1 MLIANLRTKRTLLSL
16 AVAAALT
23 LSVQASAADTLQGKV
38 VADEA
43 PNYSTQSGKQYWVL
57 TGTEQTAESNA
68 LTINDANGTVKLPD
82 QIPVSHIYLSEA
94 DKAVANGNQMTVGG
108 QTSTFASAVLVM
120 NVWADNVDSLEADAN
135 KATLNT
141 SADAAG
147 SYAFS
152 NIFATRIGEATIRN
166 SETVIDDVEINV
178 TVDPSDVSLEDL
190 GAFWAWGA
198 YVDNLSAEAG
208 MTSSVHFSG
217 NSLTLSDTKIAA
229 PKEMYVDGVMT
240 EQVNTVVAEDN
251 RFVLENLTITTDTGY
266 FRGVTTVG
274 ADEAQIDRNKT
285 TVTDLT
291 FSSTD
296 FAYVEGMEVY
306 DFGRAEAANNTYIA
320 DGIELNGSDLILSGG
335 WFQDGDSAVFANN
348 TVNIADVTAGS
359 VSGELLTVY
368 GIQTRDVADV
378 TANATT
384 VTLDK
389 ITLSPWD
396 AGSSYETESLW
407 ARAVSVSD
415 AETVSASGNLLS
427 AHDVHVHS
435 AILSAA
441 YVSGE
446 DTASVSLIGNKVELS
461 NSETMQSTDFENGL
475 TIYGARAAITG
486 NAEIS
491 RNAVSVKDVTA
502 ADLRLYGGRYWAVG
516 STQNASVVMNGNLLE
531 VENVTNTG
539 PEADLW
545 AARAGLGDE
554 AYHSGADIS
563 TVTLQNNRARVLDSD
578 FAGQFGVAGAEVDI
592 RGSADVS
599 NNAVEL
605 RNVTADHFSALGASY
620 VGYVTADQ
628 ADVVMNGN
636 TLIAEGVTASDYA
649 QFVAARSFFTDG
661 DEEVYGQ
668 NILMQ
673 GNRLEMTDA
682 TLSGE
687 SYVMSVSATDAGEAR
702 ALNNTLEVSGLTAR
716 NDQGTAVTH
725 VVAAHLDATQA
736 VAENNATVVEDSSF
750 TGTTR
755 LWGVRLVAENQGI
768 ASENHVALSGTKF
781 SGTSNVAA
789 VSLGATQA
797 ETENNVIIVEDSSF
811 TGTTSLLGVRLTAE
825 NQGVASGNNVALSG
839 TKFSGTSNVATV
851 LLGATQAETENNAI
865 VVEDSSFTGTTSLL
879 GVQLAAEKRGVAS
892 GTSVSV
898 SGATVSGYGLI
909 EAVSVYSQDTVEVNN
924 STLLLSD
931 VSMDGEP
938 ALIAGVDSS
947 GKTVSVQNTLVQAT
961 EVDIQDNKELKERN
975 VLAGVSAFITN
986 DGGTF
991 TNKNTVVSVNKSDI
1005 TNGYV
1010 AGTLVALADGGQ
1022 VEINNQTVVVS
1033 YSTVDDVYGTG
1044 IVASGNVSARI
1055 NNQTIVLDN
1064 ATVVGG
1070 VYDVSIKNG
1079 TSTRSGNDVEL
1090 TNSRLQLSG
1099 INEVGSI
1106 SGFDTIG
1113 LNVTEANKMNAV
1125 LTVKKATGGQTEFDG
1140 VTIEIA
1146 SDDFLDS
1153 SDTYQLINVEGGKY
1167 TFKDLTV
1174 KESHTF
1180 IETTYTA
1187 DGDVVLGNGENL
1199 TSENNLFNNKTVKAT
1214 ESSKTLAESLLGTV
1228 AFINQG
1234 AEFIADEGI
1243 AAMVDAAKL
1252 GEVTAFG
1259 VMQGGSTHYN
1269 TGSYVDVD
1277 GVTFMAGAGLRVNP
1291 NWTMAGF
1298 VEAGWANSASHVE
1311 GTRGDGD
1318 HEYFGVGFATRYQTD
1333 GVLYVD
1339 GSLRAGRATTEF
1351 AGRYGQDSASYD
1363 AKSLYMS
1370 AHVGLGALWDLSES
1384 LKLDTYARYMV
1395 TYLDDDDVSLNNR
1408 YNDKLD
1414 LDSTVTHAVR
1424 AGARLLGDFND
1435 YASWKVGAAYEHVFD
1450 GDAES
1455 AVNSFSLDVPS
1466 LEGDTGVFELGL
1478 RIRPSLESNWAVD
1491 LGAKGYVGDRE
1502 GVTGNMTVR
1511 YSF

>member
-1 MLIANLRTKRTLLSL
+1 MLIENLRTKRTLLSL

-43 PNYSTQSGKQYWVL
+43 PNYSAQSGKQYWVL
-57 TGTEQTAESNA
+57 TGAEQTAESNA
-68 LTINDANGTVKLPD
+68 LTINDANGTVKQAD
-82 QIPVSHIYLSEA
+82 QIPVSHIYLFEA

-135 KATLNT
+135 KVTLNT

-152 NIFATRIGEATIRN
+152 NILATRIGEATIRN

-178 TVDPSDVSLEDL
+178 TVDSSDVSLEDL

-198 YVDNLSAEAG
+198 YVNNRSAEAG

-229 PKEMYVDGVMT
+229 PEIYVDGVMSQ
-240 EQVNTVVAEDN
+240 QVNTVVAEDN
-251 RFVLENLTITTDTGY
+251 RFVLENLTITTDRGY
-266 FRGVTTVG
+266 FRGVTAVG
-274 ADEAQIDRNKT
+274 ADEAQIYRNET
-285 TVTDLT
+285 TVTGLI

-296 FAYVEGMEVY
+296 FASVEGMEVNG
-306 DFGRAEAANNTYIA
+306 FGRAEAANNTYTA
-320 DGIELNGSDLILSGG
+320 DGIELNGSDLILRGG
-335 WFQDGDSAVFANN
+335 RFLDGDSAVFANN
-348 TVNIADVTAGS
+348 TVNIANVTAGS

-368 GIQTRDVADV
+368 GIQTSDVADV
-378 TANATT
+378 SANATT

-415 AETVSASGNLLS
+415 AETVSASDNLLS

-446 DTASVSLIGNKVELS
+446 DTASVSLTGNKVELS

-554 AYHSGADIS
+554 AYHSGADNS
-563 TVTLQNNRARVLDSD
+563 TVTLQNNRARVLDSK
-578 FAGQFGVAGAEVDI
+578 FTGQLGVAGAEVDI

-605 RNVTADHFSALGASY
+605 SNVTADRFYALGASY
-620 VGYVTADQ
+620 VGSETADQ

-649 QFVAARSFFTDG
+649 QFVAARSLFTDG

-673 GNRLEMTDA
+673 GNLLEMTDA
-682 TLSGE
+682 TLSGG
-687 SYVMSVSATDAGEAR
+687 SSVMSVSATEAGEAR
-702 ALNNTLEVSGLTAR
+702 ALNNTLEVSGLTAS
-716 NDQGTAVTH
+716 NDQGTAVTN

-750 TGTTR
+750 TGTTS
-755 LWGVRLVAENQGI
+755 LWGVRLVAENQGV
-768 ASENHVALSGTKF
+768 ASGNNVALSGTKF

-797 ETENNVIIVEDSSF
+797 ETENNAMLVEDSSF
-811 TGTTSLLGVRLTAE
+811 TGTTSLLGVH
-825 NQGVASGNNVALSG
+825 
-839 TKFSGTSNVATV
+839 
-851 LLGATQAETENNAI
+851 
-865 VVEDSSFTGTTSLL
+865 
-879 GVQLAAEKRGVAS
+879 LAAEKRGVAS
-892 GTSVSV
+892 GTCVSV
-898 SGATVSGYGLI
+898 SGVEVSGYGLI

-991 TNKNTVVSVNKSDI
+991 TNKNTIVSVNKSDI

-1033 YSTVDDVYGTG
+1033 NSTVDDVYGTG
-1044 IVASGNVSARI
+1044 IVASGDVSARI

-1064 ATVVGG
+1064 ATVEGG
-1070 VYDVSIKNG
+1070 VYAVSVKNG

-1099 INEVGSI
+1099 TNTVGSI

-1113 LNVTEANKMNAV
+1113 LNVTEANKEKAV
-1125 LTVKKATGGQTEFDG
+1125 LTVTDADAGQMEFNG

-1146 SDDFLDS
+1146 SDDFLES

-1180 IETTYTA
+1180 LETTYTA

-1199 TSENNLFNNKTVKAT
+1199 TSENDLFNNKTVKAT

-1228 AFINQG
+1228 AFVNQG

-1277 GVTFMAGAGLRVNP
+1277 GVTFMAGAGLRINP

-1370 AHVGLGALWDLSES
+1370 AHVGLGALWDLNES

-1395 TYLDDDDVSLNNR
+1395 TYLDDDDVDLNNR

-1466 LEGDTGVFELGL
+1466 LEGDTGVFELGM

>member
-135 KATLNT
+135 KVTLDSNVEA
-141 SADAAG
+141 SG
-147 SYAFS
+147 GYAFT
-152 NIFATRIGEATIRN
+152 NIFATRIGEGTIRN
-166 SETVIDDVEINV
+166 SETMINDVEINV
-178 TVDPSDVSLEDL
+178 TVDPYGVSLEDL

-198 YVDNLSAEAG
+198 YVDNRSAEAG

-217 NSLTLSDTKIAA
+217 NSLTLSGTKIAA
-229 PKEMYVDGVMT
+229 PEIYVDGVMT
-240 EQVNTVVAEDN
+240 QQVNTVVAEGN
-251 RFVLENLTITTDTGY
+251 RFVLENLSISTDDGY
-266 FRGVTTVG
+266 FRGVTAFG
-274 ADEAQIDRNKT
+274 ADEVQIHRNAT
-285 TVTDLT
+285 TVKDLT
-291 FSSTD
+291 LSPKT
-296 FAYVEGMEVY
+296 FAVVEGMEVSG
-306 DFGRAEAANNTYIA
+306 FGRAEAANNTYTA

-348 TVNIADVTAGS
+348 TVSIADVTAGS

-396 AGSSYETESLW
+396 AGSSHETESLW

-415 AETVSASGNLLS
+415 AETVSASDNLLS

-563 TVTLQNNRARVLDSD
+563 TVTLQNNRARVLDSE
-578 FAGQFGVAGAEVDI
+578 FTGQLGVAGAEVDI

-636 TLIAEGVTASDYA
+636 TLIAEGVTASNYS

-687 SYVMSVSATDAGEAR
+687 SYVMSVGATDAGEAR

-716 NDQGTAVTH
+716 NAQDTAVTN

-750 TGTTR
+750 TGTT
-755 LWGVRLVAENQGI
+755 
-768 ASENHVALSGTKF
+768 
-781 SGTSNVAA
+781 
-789 VSLGATQA
+789 
-797 ETENNVIIVEDSSF
+797 
-811 TGTTSLLGVRLTAE
+811 SLLGVH
-825 NQGVASGNNVALSG
+825 
-839 TKFSGTSNVATV
+839 
-851 LLGATQAETENNAI
+851 
-865 VVEDSSFTGTTSLL
+865 
-879 GVQLAAEKRGVAS
+879 LAAEKRGVAS

-991 TNKNTVVSVNKSDI
+991 TNKNPVVSVNKSDI

-1140 VTIEIA
+1140 VTLEIA

-1291 NWTMAGF
+1291 NWTLAGF

-1384 LKLDTYARYMV
+1384 LKLDTYARYTV

>member
-1 MLIANLRTKRTLLSL
+1 MLIENLRTKRTLLSL

-43 PNYSTQSGKQYWVL
+43 PNYSAQSGKQYWVL
-57 TGTEQTAESNA
+57 TGAEQTAESNA
-68 LTINDANGTVKLPD
+68 LTINDANGTVKQAD

-108 QTSTFASAVLVM
+108 QNSTFASAVLLM

-135 KATLNT
+135 KVALNT

-147 SYAFS
+147 SYAFT
-152 NIFATRIGEATIRN
+152 NILAMKIVDATIRN

-178 TVDPSDVSLEDL
+178 TVDPSDDSVEDL

-198 YVDNLSAEAG
+198 SVDNLSADAG
-208 MTSSVHFSG
+208 MTSSVRFSG
-217 NSLTLSDTKIAA
+217 NSLTLSGTKIDA
-229 PKEMYVDGVMT
+229 PEIYVDGVMSQ
-240 EQVNTVVAEDN
+240 QVNTVVAEDN
-251 RFVLENLTITTDTGY
+251 RFVLENLSITTDDGH
-266 FRGVTTVG
+266 FRGVTAVG
-274 ADEAQIDRNKT
+274 ADEAQIHRNET
-285 TVTDLT
+285 TVTGLI

-296 FAYVEGMEVY
+296 FASVEGMEVNG
-306 DFGRAEAANNTYIA
+306 FGRAEAANNTYMA
-320 DGIELNGSDLILSGG
+320 DGIELNGSDLILRGG
-335 WFQDGDSAVFANN
+335 RFLDGDSAVFANN
-348 TVNIADVTAGS
+348 TVNIADITAGS
-359 VSGELLTVY
+359 TSGELLTVY
-368 GIQTRDVADV
+368 GIQTSDVADV
-378 TANATT
+378 SANATT

-415 AETVSASGNLLS
+415 AETVSASDNLLS

-446 DTASVSLIGNKVELS
+446 DTASVSLTGNKVELS

-516 STQNASVVMNGNLLE
+516 SAQNASVVMNGNLLE

-554 AYHSGADIS
+554 VYHSGADTS
-563 TVTLQNNRARVLDSD
+563 TVTLQNNRARVLDSK
-578 FAGQFGVAGAEVDI
+578 FTGQLGVAGAEVDI
-592 RGSADVS
+592 RGSAVVS

-605 RNVTADHFSALGASY
+605 SNVTADRFYALGASY
-620 VGYVTADQ
+620 VGSETADQ

-649 QFVAARSFFTDG
+649 QFVAARSLFTDG

-682 TLSGE
+682 TLSGG
-687 SYVMSVSATDAGEAR
+687 SSVMSVSATEAGEAR
-702 ALNNTLEVSGLTAR
+702 ALNNTLEVSGLTAS
-716 NDQGTAVTH
+716 NDQGTAVTN

-750 TGTTR
+750 TGTT
-755 LWGVRLVAENQGI
+755 
-768 ASENHVALSGTKF
+768 
-781 SGTSNVAA
+781 
-789 VSLGATQA
+789 
-797 ETENNVIIVEDSSF
+797 
-811 TGTTSLLGVRLTAE
+811 SLLGVRLTAE
-825 NQGVASGNNVALSG
+825 NRGVASGNNVALSG

-851 LLGATQAETENNAI
+851 LLGATQAETENNAML
-865 VVEDSSFTGTTSLL
+865 VEDSSFTGTTSLL
-879 GVQLAAEKRGVAS
+879 GVQLAAENRGVAS

-898 SGATVSGYGLI
+898 SGVEVSGYGLI
-909 EAVSVYSQDTVEVNN
+909 EAVSVYSQNTVEVDN
-924 STLLLSD
+924 STLLLSN
-931 VSMDGEP
+931 VSMDGKP
-938 ALIAGVDSS
+938 ALIAGVDSL

-986 DGGTF
+986 DGGIF
-991 TNKNTVVSVNKSDI
+991 TNKNSIVSVNKSDI

-1033 YSTVDDVYGTG
+1033 NSTVDEVYGTG
-1044 IVASGNVSARI
+1044 IVASGDVSARI

-1064 ATVVGG
+1064 ATVEGG
-1070 VYDVSIKNG
+1070 VYAVSVKNG

-1099 INEVGSI
+1099 TNTVGSI

-1113 LNVTEANKMNAV
+1113 LNVTEANKEKAV
-1125 LTVKKATGGQTEFDG
+1125 LTVTDADAGQMEFNG

-1146 SDDFLDS
+1146 SDDFLES
-1153 SDTYQLINVEGGKY
+1153 SDTYQLINVEGGTY
-1167 TFKDLTV
+1167 TFTDLTV

-1180 IETTYTA
+1180 LETTYMA
-1187 DGDVVLGNGENL
+1187 DGKVVLDDGNSL
-1199 TSENNLFNNKTVKAT
+1199 TSENDLFNNKTVKAT

-1333 GVLYVD
+1333 GVLYAD

-1370 AHVGLGALWDLSES
+1370 AHVGLGALWDLNES

-1408 YNDKLD
+1408 HNDKLE

>member
-1 MLIANLRTKRTLLSL
+1 MFIENLRTKRTLLSL
-16 AVAAALT
+16 AVATALT
-23 LSVQASAADTLQGKV
+23 LSVQANAADTLQGKV

-43 PNYSTQSGKQYWVL
+43 PNYSTQSGEQYWVL
-57 TGTEQTAESNA
+57 TGAEQTAESNA
-68 LTINDANGTVKLPD
+68 LTINDANGTVKQAN
-82 QIPVSHIYLSEA
+82 QIPVSHIYLFEA

-135 KATLNT
+135 KVTLNT

-152 NIFATRIGEATIRN
+152 NILATRIGEATIRN

-178 TVDPSDVSLEDL
+178 TVDSSDVSLEDL

-251 RFVLENLTITTDTGY
+251 RFVLENLTITTDRGY
-266 FRGVTTVG
+266 FRGVTAVG
-274 ADEAQIDRNKT
+274 ADEAQIHRNAT
-285 TVTDLT
+285 TAKDLT
-291 FSSTD
+291 LSPKT
-296 FAYVEGMEVY
+296 FAVVEGMEVNG
-306 DFGRAEAANNTYIA
+306 FGRAEAANNTYTA
-320 DGIELNGSDLILSGG
+320 DGIELNGSDLILRGG
-335 WFQDGDSAVFANN
+335 RFLDGDSAVFANN
-348 TVNIADVTAGS
+348 TVNIANVTAGS

-368 GIQTRDVADV
+368 GIQTSDVADV
-378 TANATT
+378 SANATT

-415 AETVSASGNLLS
+415 AETVSASDNLLS
-427 AHDVHVHS
+427 VLDVHVHS

-475 TIYGARAAITG
+475 TIYGARAAISG

-491 RNAVSVKDVTA
+491 RNEVSVKDVTA
-502 ADLRLYGGRYWAVG
+502 ADLRLYGGRYWAVD
-516 STQNASVVMNGNLLE
+516 SAQNASVVMNGNLLE

-554 AYHSGADIS
+554 VYHSGADTS
-563 TVTLQNNRARVLDSD
+563 TVTLQNNRARVLDSK
-578 FAGQFGVAGAEVDI
+578 FTGQLGVAGAEVDI
-592 RGSADVS
+592 RGSAVVS

-605 RNVTADHFSALGASY
+605 SNVTADRFYALGASY
-620 VGYVTADQ
+620 VGSETADQ

-649 QFVAARSFFTDG
+649 QFVAARSLFTDG

-682 TLSGE
+682 TLSGG
-687 SYVMSVSATDAGEAR
+687 SSVMSVSATEAGEVR
-702 ALNNTLEVSGLTAR
+702 ALNNTLEVSGLTAS
-716 NDQGTAVTH
+716 NDQGTAVTN

-736 VAENNATVVEDSSF
+736 VAENNATV
-750 TGTTR
+750 
-755 LWGVRLVAENQGI
+755 
-768 ASENHVALSGTKF
+768 
-781 SGTSNVAA
+781 
-789 VSLGATQA
+789 
-797 ETENNVIIVEDSSF
+797 VEDSSF

-851 LLGATQAETENNAI
+851 LLGATQAETENNAML
-865 VVEDSSFTGTTSLL
+865 VEDSSFTGTTSLL
-879 GVQLAAEKRGVAS
+879 GVQLAAENRGVAS

-898 SGATVSGYGLI
+898 SGVEVSGYGLI
-909 EAVSVYSQDTVEVNN
+909 EAVSVYSQNTVEVDN
-924 STLLLSD
+924 STLLLSN
-931 VSMDGEP
+931 VSMDSEP
-938 ALIAGVDSS
+938 ALIAGVDSL

-991 TNKNTVVSVNKSDI
+991 TNKNTIVSVNKSDI

-1033 YSTVDDVYGTG
+1033 NSTVDDVYGTG
-1044 IVASGNVSARI
+1044 IVASGDVSARI

-1070 VYDVSIKNG
+1070 VYDVSVKSE

-1099 INEVGSI
+1099 TNTVGSI

-1113 LNVTEANKMNAV
+1113 LNVTEANKKKAV
-1125 LTVKKATGGQTEFDG
+1125 LTVTDADAGQMEFNG

-1146 SDDFLDS
+1146 SDDFLES

-1187 DGDVVLGNGENL
+1187 DGDVVLGDGNSL
-1199 TSENNLFNNKTVKAT
+1199 TSENDLFNNKTVKAT

-1370 AHVGLGALWDLSES
+1370 AHVGLGALWDLNES

>member
-1 MLIANLRTKRTLLSL
+1 MLIENLRTKRTLLSL
-16 AVAAALT
+16 AVATALT
-23 LSVQASAADTLQGKV
+23 LSVQANAADTLQGKV

-57 TGTEQTAESNA
+57 TGAEQTAESNA
-68 LTINDANGTVKLPD
+68 LTINDANGTVKQAN

-94 DKAVANGNQMTVGG
+94 DKAVANGNQMTIGG
-108 QTSTFASAVLVM
+108 QTSTFASAFLVM

-135 KATLNT
+135 KVTL
-141 SADAAG
+141 DANVEASG
-147 SYAFS
+147 GYAFT

-166 SETVIDDVEINV
+166 SETVIGDVEINLIA
-178 TVDPSDVSLEDL
+178 DPSDDSDEDI

-198 YVDNLSAEAG
+198 YVNNPSAEAE

-229 PKEMYVDGVMT
+229 PEIYVDGVMT
-240 EQVNTVVAEDN
+240 QQVNTVVAEDN
-251 RFVLENLTITTDTGY
+251 RFVLENLSITTDDGH
-266 FRGVTTVG
+266 FRGVTAFG
-274 ADEAQIDRNKT
+274 ADEVQIHRNAT
-285 TVTDLT
+285 TAKDLT
-291 FSSTD
+291 LSPKT
-296 FAYVEGMEVY
+296 FAVVEGMEVNG
-306 DFGRAEAANNTYIA
+306 FGRAEAANNTYTA
-320 DGIELNGSDLILSGG
+320 DGIELNGSDLILRGG
-335 WFQDGDSAVFANN
+335 RFLDGDSAVFSNN
-348 TVNIADVTAGS
+348 TVNIADITAGS
-359 VSGELLTVY
+359 TSGELLTVY
-368 GIQTRDVADV
+368 GMLTSGVADV

-389 ITLSPWD
+389 ITLSPSA
-396 AGSSYETESLW
+396 AGSSVETESLS
-407 ARAVSVSD
+407 ALAVSVSD
-415 AETVSASGNLLS
+415 AETVSASDNLLS
-427 AHDVHVHS
+427 VHDVHVYS

-475 TIYGARAAITG
+475 TIYGARAAISG

-491 RNAVSVKDVTA
+491 RNEVSVKDVTS

-516 STQNASVVMNGNLLE
+516 SAQNASVVMNGNLLE

-554 AYHSGADIS
+554 VYHSGADTS
-563 TVTLQNNRARVLDSD
+563 TVTLQNNRARVLDSK
-578 FAGQFGVAGAEVDI
+578 FTGQLGVAAAEVDI
-592 RGSADVS
+592 RGSAVVS

-605 RNVTADHFSALGASY
+605 SNVTADRFYALGASY
-620 VGYVTADQ
+620 VGSDTADQ

-682 TLSGE
+682 TLSGG
-687 SYVMSVSATDAGEAR
+687 SSVMSVSATEAGEAR
-702 ALNNTLEVSGLTAR
+702 ALNNTLEVSGLTAS
-716 NDQGTAVTH
+716 NDQGTAVTN

-736 VAENNATVVEDSSF
+736 VAENNATV
-750 TGTTR
+750 
-755 LWGVRLVAENQGI
+755 
-768 ASENHVALSGTKF
+768 
-781 SGTSNVAA
+781 
-789 VSLGATQA
+789 
-797 ETENNVIIVEDSSF
+797 VEDSSF

-839 TKFSGTSNVATV
+839 TSNVATV
-851 LLGATQAETENNAI
+851 LLGATQAETENNAML
-865 VVEDSSFTGTTSLL
+865 VEDSSFTGTTSLL
-879 GVQLAAEKRGVAS
+879 GVQLAAENRGVAS

-898 SGATVSGYGLI
+898 SGVEVSGYGLI
-909 EAVSVYSQDTVEVNN
+909 EAVSVYSQDTIEVNN

-991 TNKNTVVSVNKSDI
+991 TNKNTIVSVSKSGI

-1044 IVASGNVSARI
+1044 IVASGDVSARI

-1113 LNVTEANKMNAV
+1113 LNVTQDNIDQAV
-1125 LTVKKATGGQTEFDG
+1125 LTVTQAAEGQTKFDG

-1146 SDDFLDS
+1146 SDDFLES

-1199 TSENNLFNNKTVKAT
+1199 TSENDLFNNKTVKAT

-1277 GVTFMAGAGLRVNP
+1277 GVTFMAGAGLRINP

-1370 AHVGLGALWDLSES
+1370 AHVGLGALWDLNES

-1395 TYLDDDDVSLNNR
+1395 TYLDDDDVSLNNC
-1408 YNDKLD
+1408 YNDKLE

-1424 AGARLLGDFND
+1424 AGTRLLGDFND

>member
-1 MLIANLRTKRTLLSL
+1 MLIESLRTKRTLLSL

-38 VADEA
+38 VANEA
-43 PNYSTQSGKQYWVL
+43 PNYSAQSGKQYWVL

-68 LTINDANGTVKLPD
+68 LTINDANGTVQLPD
-82 QIPVSHIYLSEA
+82 QIPVSHIYLSDA

-135 KATLNT
+135 KVTLNT

-166 SETVIDDVEINV
+166 SETMINDVEINV
-178 TVDPSDVSLEDL
+178 TVDPSGVSLEDL

-198 YVDNLSAEAG
+198 YVDNLSAEVG

-306 DFGRAEAANNTYIA
+306 DFGRAEAANNAYMA

-592 RGSADVS
+592 RGSAVVS

-605 RNVTADHFSALGASY
+605 RNVTADRFSALGASY
-620 VGYVTADQ
+620 VGYEMADQ

-682 TLSGE
+682 TLSGG
-687 SYVMSVSATDAGEAR
+687 SSVMSVSATDAGEAR

-716 NDQGTAVTH
+716 NDQGTAVTN

-755 LWGVRLVAENQGI
+755 LWGVRLVAENQGG
-768 ASENHVALSGTKF
+768 ASGNKVALSGTKF
-781 SGTSNVAA
+781 SGSSNVAA
-789 VSLGATQA
+789 
-797 ETENNVIIVEDSSF
+797 
-811 TGTTSLLGVRLTAE
+811 
-825 NQGVASGNNVALSG
+825 
-839 TKFSGTSNVATV
+839 V

-1010 AGTLVALADGGQ
+1010 TGTLVALADGGQ

-1099 INEVGSI
+1099 INTVGSI

-1113 LNVTEANKMNAV
+1113 LNVTEANKEKAV
-1125 LTVKKATGGQTEFDG
+1125 LTVTDADAGQMESNG

-1146 SDDFLDS
+1146 SDDFLES

-1180 IETTYTA
+1180 LETTYTA

-1199 TSENNLFNNKTVKAT
+1199 TSESNLFNNKTVKAT

-1298 VEAGWANSASHVE
+1298 IEAGWANSAGHVE

-1351 AGRYGQDSASYD
+1351 AGRYAQDSASYD
-1363 AKSLYMS
+1363 AKSLYAS
-1370 AHVGLGALWDLSES
+1370 AHVGLGAMWGLTES
-1384 LKLDTYARYMV
+1384 LKLDTYARYTV
-1395 TYLDDDDVSLNNR
+1395 TYLDDDNVSLNNR
-1408 YNDKLD
+1408 YDDRLE

>member
-1 MLIANLRTKRTLLSL
+1 MLIENIRTKRTLLSL

-43 PNYSTQSGKQYWVL
+43 PNYSAQSGKQYWVL

-68 LTINDANGTVKLPD
+68 LTINDANGTVQLPD
-82 QIPVSHIYLSEA
+82 QIPVSHIYLSDA

-108 QTSTFASAVLVM
+108 QTSKFDSAVLFM
-120 NVWADNVDSLEADAN
+120 NVWADNVDSLEVDAN
-135 KATLNT
+135 KVTL
-141 SADAAG
+141 DANVEASG
-147 SYAFS
+147 GYAFT

-166 SETVIDDVEINV
+166 SETVIGDVEINLIA
-178 TVDPSDVSLEDL
+178 DPSDDSDEDI

-198 YVDNLSAEAG
+198 YVNNPSAEAG
-208 MTSSVHFSG
+208 MTSSVRFSG
-217 NSLTLSDTKIAA
+217 NSLTLSGTKIAA
-229 PKEMYVDGVMT
+229 PEIYVDGVMT
-240 EQVNTVVAEDN
+240 QQVNTVVAEDN
-251 RFVLENLTITTDTGY
+251 RYVLENLSITTDDGH
-266 FRGVTTVG
+266 FRGVTAVG
-274 ADEAQIDRNKT
+274 ADETQIYRNET
-285 TVTDLT
+285 TVTGLI

-296 FAYVEGMEVY
+296 FASVEGMEVNG
-306 DFGRAEAANNTYIA
+306 FGRAEAANNTYTA
-320 DGIELNGSDLILSGG
+320 DGIELNGSDLILRGG
-335 WFQDGDSAVFANN
+335 RFLDGDSAVFANN
-348 TVNIADVTAGS
+348 TVNIANVTAGS

-368 GIQTRDVADV
+368 GIQTSDVADV
-378 TANATT
+378 SANATT

-415 AETVSASGNLLS
+415 AETVSASDNLLS
-427 AHDVHVHS
+427 VHDVHVHS

-475 TIYGARAAITG
+475 TIYGARAAISG

-491 RNAVSVKDVTA
+491 RNEVSVKDVTA

-516 STQNASVVMNGNLLE
+516 SAQNASVVMNGNLLE

-554 AYHSGADIS
+554 VYHSGADTS
-563 TVTLQNNRARVLDSD
+563 TVTLQNNRARVLDSK
-578 FAGQFGVAGAEVDI
+578 FTGQLGVAGAEVDI
-592 RGSADVS
+592 RGSAVVS

-605 RNVTADHFSALGASY
+605 SNVTADRFYALGASY
-620 VGYVTADQ
+620 VGSETADQ

-649 QFVAARSFFTDG
+649 QFVAARSLFTDG

-682 TLSGE
+682 TLSGG
-687 SYVMSVSATDAGEAR
+687 SSVMSVSATEAGEAR
-702 ALNNTLEVSGLTAR
+702 ALNNTLEVSGLTAS
-716 NDQGTAVTH
+716 NDQGTAVTN

-736 VAENNATVVEDSSF
+736 VAENNATV
-750 TGTTR
+750 
-755 LWGVRLVAENQGI
+755 
-768 ASENHVALSGTKF
+768 
-781 SGTSNVAA
+781 
-789 VSLGATQA
+789 
-797 ETENNVIIVEDSSF
+797 VEDSSF

-851 LLGATQAETENNAI
+851 LLGTTQAETENNAML
-865 VVEDSSFTGTTSLL
+865 VEDSSFTGTTSLL
-879 GVQLAAEKRGVAS
+879 GVKLAAENRGVAS

-898 SGATVSGYGLI
+898 SGVEVSGYGLI
-909 EAVSVYSQDTVEVNN
+909 EAVSVYSQNTVEVDN
-924 STLLLSD
+924 STLLLSN
-931 VSMDGEP
+931 VSMDGKP
-938 ALIAGVDSS
+938 ALIAGVDSL

-991 TNKNTVVSVNKSDI
+991 TNKNTIVSVNKSDI

-1033 YSTVDDVYGTG
+1033 NSTVDDVYGTG
-1044 IVASGNVSARI
+1044 IVASGDVSARI

-1064 ATVVGG
+1064 ATVEGG
-1070 VYDVSIKNG
+1070 VYAVSVKNG

-1099 INEVGSI
+1099 TNTVGSI

-1113 LNVTEANKMNAV
+1113 LNVTEANKEKAV
-1125 LTVKKATGGQTEFDG
+1125 LTVTDADAGQMEFNG

-1146 SDDFLDS
+1146 SDDFLES

-1180 IETTYTA
+1180 LETTYTA

-1199 TSENNLFNNKTVKAT
+1199 TSENDLFNNKTVKAT

-1228 AFINQG
+1228 AFVNQG

-1333 GVLYVD
+1333 GVLYAD

-1370 AHVGLGALWDLSES
+1370 AWGPCGI
-1384 LKLDTYARYMV
+1384 
-1395 TYLDDDDVSLNNR
+1395 
-1408 YNDKLD
+1408 
-1414 LDSTVTHAVR
+1414 STR
-1424 AGARLLGDFND
+1424 A
-1435 YASWKVGAAYEHVFD
+1435 
-1450 GDAES
+1450 
-1455 AVNSFSLDVPS
+1455 
-1466 LEGDTGVFELGL
+1466 
-1478 RIRPSLESNWAVD
+1478 
-1491 LGAKGYVGDRE
+1491 
-1502 GVTGNMTVR
+1502 
-1511 YSF
+1511 

>member
-43 PNYSTQSGKQYWVL
+43 PNYSAQSGKQYWVL

-68 LTINDANGTVKLPD
+68 LTINDANGTVQLPD
-82 QIPVSHIYLSEA
+82 QIPVSHIYLSDA

-135 KATLNT
+135 KVALNT

-152 NIFATRIGEATIRN
+152 NILATRIGEATIRN

-178 TVDPSDVSLEDL
+178 TVDPSDDSVEDL

-198 YVDNLSAEAG
+198 SVDNLSADAG
-208 MTSSVHFSG
+208 MTSSVRFSG
-217 NSLTLSDTKIAA
+217 NSLTLSGTKIDA
-229 PKEMYVDGVMT
+229 PEIYVDGVMS
-240 EQVNTVVAEDN
+240 QQLNTVVAEDN
-251 RFVLENLTITTDTGY
+251 RIVLENLSITTDDGH
-266 FRGVTTVG
+266 FRGVTAFG
-274 ADEAQIDRNKT
+274 ADEVQIHRNET
-285 TVTDLT
+285 TVTRLT

-296 FAYVEGMEVY
+296 FASVEGMEVNG
-306 DFGRAEAANNTYIA
+306 FGRAEAANNTYTA
-320 DGIELNGSDLILSGG
+320 DGIELNGSDLILRGG
-335 WFQDGDSAVFANN
+335 RFLDGDSAVFSNN
-348 TVNIADVTAGS
+348 TVNISDITAGS
-359 VSGELLTVY
+359 TSGELLTVY
-368 GIQTRDVADV
+368 GMLTSGVADV
-378 TANATT
+378 SANATT

-389 ITLSPWD
+389 IALSPWD

-407 ARAVSVSD
+407 ALAVSVSD
-415 AETVSASGNLLS
+415 AETVSASDNLLS

-446 DTASVSLIGNKVELS
+446 DTASVSLTGNKVELS

-491 RNAVSVKDVTA
+491 RNAVSVKDVTT

-554 AYHSGADIS
+554 AYHSGADTS
-563 TVTLQNNRARVLDSD
+563 TVTLQNNRACVLDSK
-578 FAGQFGVAGAEVDI
+578 FTGQLGVAGAEVDI
-592 RGSADVS
+592 RGSAYVS

-636 TLIAEGVTASDYA
+636 TLIAEGVTASNYS

-702 ALNNTLEVSGLTAR
+702 ALNNTLEVSGLTAS
-716 NDQGTAVTH
+716 NDQGTAETI

-736 VAENNATVVEDSSF
+736 VAENNAMVIKNSSFVGTTVLEGVNQRTGNSGVASGNSVSVSKTNFSGTNNVFAVDLVAMKAEVENNSMVVEDSSF
-750 TGTTR
+750 AGTTA
-755 LWGVRLVAENQGI
+755 LEGVNLTTENRG
-768 ASENHVALSGTKF
+768 VVSGT
-781 SGTSNVAA
+781 G
-789 VSLGATQA
+789 VS
-797 ETENNVIIVEDSSF
+797 I
-811 TGTTSLLGVRLTAE
+811 
-825 NQGVASGNNVALSG
+825 
-839 TKFSGTSNVATV
+839 
-851 LLGATQAETENNAI
+851 
-865 VVEDSSFTGTTSLL
+865 
-879 GVQLAAEKRGVAS
+879 
-892 GTSVSV
+892 
-898 SGATVSGYGLI
+898 SGATVTGYGLI
-909 EAVSVYSQDTVEVNN
+909 QAVAVQSPNTVEVDN

-931 VSMDGEP
+931 VSMEGEQ
-938 ALIAGVDSS
+938 ALIAGVAIF
-947 GKTVSVQNTLVQAT
+947 GKTVSVQNTFVQAT
-961 EVDIQDNKELKERN
+961 QLTMKDNGERN
-975 VLAGVSAFITN
+975 ALGGVSVEIN

-991 TNKNTVVSVNKSDI
+991 TNENTVVSLLNNSEI
-1005 TNGYV
+1005 TDGYV
-1010 AGTLVALADGGQ
+1010 AGTLVSLVDGGQ

-1033 YSTVDDVYGTG
+1033 NSTVDDVYGTG
-1044 IVASGNVSARI
+1044 IVASGDVSARI

-1070 VYDVSIKNG
+1070 VYDVSVKSE
-1079 TSTRSGNDVEL
+1079 TSTRGGNDVEL

-1099 INEVGSI
+1099 TNKVGSI

-1113 LNVTEANKMNAV
+1113 LNVTEANKEKAV
-1125 LTVKKATGGQTEFDG
+1125 LTVTDADAGQMEFNG

-1146 SDDFLDS
+1146 SDDFLES
-1153 SDTYQLINVEGGKY
+1153 SNTYQLINVEGGTY
-1167 TFKDLTV
+1167 TFTDLTV

-1180 IETTYTA
+1180 LETTYMA
-1187 DGDVVLGNGENL
+1187 DGKVVLDDGNSL
-1199 TSENNLFNNKTVKAT
+1199 TSENDLFNNKTVKAT

-1298 VEAGWANSASHVE
+1298 VEAGWANSSSHVE

-1333 GVLYVD
+1333 GVLYAD

-1370 AHVGLGALWDLSES
+1370 AHVGLGALWDLNES

-1408 YNDKLD
+1408 YNDKLE

-1478 RIRPSLESNWAVD
+1478 RIHPSLESNWAVD

>member
-1 MLIANLRTKRTLLSL
+1 MLIESLRTKRTLLSL

-43 PNYSTQSGKQYWVL
+43 PNYSAQSGKQYWVL

-68 LTINDANGTVKLPD
+68 LTINDANGTVQLPD
-82 QIPVSHIYLSEA
+82 QIPVSHIYLSDA

-135 KATLNT
+135 KVTLNT

-306 DFGRAEAANNTYIA
+306 DFGRAEAANNTYMA

-415 AETVSASGNLLS
+415 AETVSASDNLLS

-592 RGSADVS
+592 RGSAVVS

-605 RNVTADHFSALGASY
+605 RNVTADRFSALGASY
-620 VGYVTADQ
+620 VGYEMADQ

-716 NDQGTAVTH
+716 NDQGTAVTN

-768 ASENHVALSGTKF
+768 ASGNHVALSGTKF

-789 VSLGATQA
+789 VLLGATQA

-811 TGTTSLLGVRLTAE
+811 TGTTSLLGVH
-825 NQGVASGNNVALSG
+825 
-839 TKFSGTSNVATV
+839 
-851 LLGATQAETENNAI
+851 
-865 VVEDSSFTGTTSLL
+865 
-879 GVQLAAEKRGVAS
+879 LAAEKRGVAS

-991 TNKNTVVSVNKSDI
+991 TNKNTVVSLNKSDI

-1199 TSENNLFNNKTVKAT
+1199 TSENDLFNNKTVKAT

-1234 AEFIADEGI
+1234 SEFIADEGI

>member
-1 MLIANLRTKRTLLSL
+1 MLIANLRTKRTLMSL

-43 PNYSTQSGKQYWVL
+43 LNYSTQSGKQYWVL

-68 LTINDANGTVKLPD
+68 LTIYDANGTVQLPD

-152 NIFATRIGEATIRN
+152 NIFATRIAEATIRN
-166 SETVIDDVEINV
+166 SETMINDVEINV
-178 TVDPSDVSLEDL
+178 TVDPSGVSLEDL

-306 DFGRAEAANNTYIA
+306 DFGRAEAANNTYMA

-427 AHDVHVHS
+427 VHDVHVHS

-592 RGSADVS
+592 RGSAVVS

-605 RNVTADHFSALGASY
+605 RNVTADRFSALGASY
-620 VGYVTADQ
+620 VGYEMADQ

-636 TLIAEGVTASDYA
+636 TLIAEGVTASNYS

-673 GNRLEMTDA
+673 GNRLELTDA

-716 NDQGTAVTH
+716 NDQGTAVTN

-755 LWGVRLVAENQGI
+755 LWGVRLVAENHGI
-768 ASENHVALSGTKF
+768 ASGNHVALSGTKF

-811 TGTTSLLGVRLTAE
+811 TGTTSLLGVRLT
-825 NQGVASGNNVALSG
+825 
-839 TKFSGTSNVATV
+839 
-851 LLGATQAETENNAI
+851 
-865 VVEDSSFTGTTSLL
+865 
-879 GVQLAAEKRGVAS
+879 AEKRGVAS

-1199 TSENNLFNNKTVKAT
+1199 TSEKDLFNNKTVKAT

-1234 AEFIADEGI
+1234 SEFIADEGI

-1298 VEAGWANSASHVE
+1298 IEAGWANSAGHVE

-1351 AGRYGQDSASYD
+1351 AGRYAQDSASYD
-1363 AKSLYMS
+1363 AKSLYAS
-1370 AHVGLGALWDLSES
+1370 AHVGLGAMWGLTES
-1384 LKLDTYARYMV
+1384 LKLDTYARYTV
-1395 TYLDDDDVSLNNR
+1395 TYLDDDNVSLNNR
-1408 YNDKLD
+1408 YDDRLE

>member
-1 MLIANLRTKRTLLSL
+1 MLIENLRTKRTLLSL

-43 PNYSTQSGKQYWVL
+43 PNYSTQSGEQYWVL
-57 TGTEQTAESNA
+57 TGAEQTAESNA

-82 QIPVSHIYLSEA
+82 QIPVSHIYLFEA

-135 KATLNT
+135 KVTLNT

-152 NIFATRIGEATIRN
+152 NILATRIGEATIRN

-178 TVDPSDVSLEDL
+178 TVDSSDVSLEDL

-251 RFVLENLTITTDTGY
+251 RFVLENLTITTDRGY
-266 FRGVTTVG
+266 FRGVTAVG
-274 ADEAQIDRNKT
+274 ADEAQIHRNAT
-285 TVTDLT
+285 TAKDLT
-291 FSSTD
+291 LSPKT
-296 FAYVEGMEVY
+296 FAVVEGMEVNG
-306 DFGRAEAANNTYIA
+306 FGRAEAANNTYTA
-320 DGIELNGSDLILSGG
+320 DGIELNGSDLILRGG
-335 WFQDGDSAVFANN
+335 RFLDGDSAVFANN
-348 TVNIADVTAGS
+348 TVNIANVTAGS

-368 GIQTRDVADV
+368 GIQTSDVADV
-378 TANATT
+378 SANATT

-415 AETVSASGNLLS
+415 AETVSASDNLLS
-427 AHDVHVHS
+427 VLDVHVHS

-475 TIYGARAAITG
+475 TIYGARAAISG

-491 RNAVSVKDVTA
+491 RNEVSVKDVTA
-502 ADLRLYGGRYWAVG
+502 ADLRLYGGRYWAVD
-516 STQNASVVMNGNLLE
+516 SAQNASVVMNGNLLE

-554 AYHSGADIS
+554 VYHSGADTS
-563 TVTLQNNRARVLDSD
+563 TVTLQNNRARVLDSK
-578 FAGQFGVAGAEVDI
+578 FTGQLGVAGAEVDI
-592 RGSADVS
+592 RGSAVVS

-605 RNVTADHFSALGASY
+605 SNVTADRFYALGASY
-620 VGYVTADQ
+620 VGSETADQ

-649 QFVAARSFFTDG
+649 QFVAARSLFTDG

-682 TLSGE
+682 TLSGG
-687 SYVMSVSATDAGEAR
+687 SSVMSVSATEAGEVR
-702 ALNNTLEVSGLTAR
+702 ALNNTLEVSGLTAS
-716 NDQGTAVTH
+716 NDQGTAVTN

-736 VAENNATVVEDSSF
+736 VAENNATV
-750 TGTTR
+750 
-755 LWGVRLVAENQGI
+755 
-768 ASENHVALSGTKF
+768 
-781 SGTSNVAA
+781 
-789 VSLGATQA
+789 
-797 ETENNVIIVEDSSF
+797 VEDSSF

-851 LLGATQAETENNAI
+851 LLGATQAETENNAML
-865 VVEDSSFTGTTSLL
+865 VEDSSFTGTTSLL
-879 GVQLAAEKRGVAS
+879 GVQLAAENRGVAS

-898 SGATVSGYGLI
+898 SGVEVSGYGLI
-909 EAVSVYSQDTVEVNN
+909 EAVSVYSQNTVEVDN
-924 STLLLSD
+924 STLLLSN

-938 ALIAGVDSS
+938 ALIAGVDSL

-991 TNKNTVVSVNKSDI
+991 TNKNTIVSVNKSDI

-1033 YSTVDDVYGTG
+1033 NSTVDDVYGTG
-1044 IVASGNVSARI
+1044 IVASGDVSARI

-1070 VYDVSIKNG
+1070 VYDVSVKSE

-1099 INEVGSI
+1099 TNTVGSI

-1113 LNVTEANKMNAV
+1113 LNVTEANKKKAV
-1125 LTVKKATGGQTEFDG
+1125 LTVTDADAGQMEFNG

-1146 SDDFLDS
+1146 SDDFLES

-1187 DGDVVLGNGENL
+1187 DGDVVLGDGNSL
-1199 TSENNLFNNKTVKAT
+1199 TSENDLFNNKTVKAT

-1370 AHVGLGALWDLSES
+1370 AHVGLGALWDLNES

>member
-1 MLIANLRTKRTLLSL
+1 MLIENLRTKRTLLSL

-23 LSVQASAADTLQGKV
+23 LSVQANATDTLQGQV
-38 VADEA
+38 VADKA
-43 PNYSTQSGKQYWVL
+43 PNYSAQSGKQYWVL
-57 TGTEQTAESNA
+57 TGAEQTAESNA
-68 LTINDANGTVKLPD
+68 LTINDANGTVKQAD

-108 QTSTFASAVLVM
+108 QTSKFDSAVLFM
-120 NVWADNVDSLEADAN
+120 NVWADNVDSLEVDAN
-135 KATLNT
+135 KVTL
-141 SADAAG
+141 DANVEASG
-147 SYAFS
+147 GYAFT

-166 SETVIDDVEINV
+166 SETVIGDVEINLIA
-178 TVDPSDVSLEDL
+178 DPSDDSDEDI

-198 YVDNLSAEAG
+198 YVNNPSAEAG
-208 MTSSVHFSG
+208 MTSSVRFSG
-217 NSLTLSDTKIAA
+217 NSLTLSGTKIAA
-229 PKEMYVDGVMT
+229 PEIYVDGVMT
-240 EQVNTVVAEDN
+240 QQVNTVVAEDN
-251 RFVLENLTITTDTGY
+251 RYVLENLSITTDDGH
-266 FRGVTTVG
+266 FRGVTAVG
-274 ADEAQIDRNKT
+274 ADEAQIYRNET
-285 TVTDLT
+285 TVTGLI

-296 FAYVEGMEVY
+296 FASVEGIEVNG
-306 DFGRAEAANNTYIA
+306 FGRAEAANNTYTA
-320 DGIELNGSDLILSGG
+320 DGIELNGSDLILRGG
-335 WFQDGDSAVFANN
+335 RFLAGDSAVFANN
-348 TVNIADVTAGS
+348 TVNIANVTAGS

-368 GIQTRDVADV
+368 GIQTSDVADV
-378 TANATT
+378 SANATT

-415 AETVSASGNLLS
+415 AETVSASDNLLS
-427 AHDVHVHS
+427 VHDVHVHS

-475 TIYGARAAITG
+475 TIYGARAAISG

-491 RNAVSVKDVTA
+491 RNEVSVKDVTA

-516 STQNASVVMNGNLLE
+516 SAQNASVVMNGNLLE

-554 AYHSGADIS
+554 VYHSGADTS
-563 TVTLQNNRARVLDSD
+563 TVTLQNNRARVLDSK
-578 FAGQFGVAGAEVDI
+578 FTGQLGVAGAEVDI
-592 RGSADVS
+592 RGSAVVS

-605 RNVTADHFSALGASY
+605 SNVTADRFYALGASY
-620 VGYVTADQ
+620 VGSETADQ

-649 QFVAARSFFTDG
+649 QFVAARSLFTDG

-682 TLSGE
+682 TLSGG
-687 SYVMSVSATDAGEAR
+687 SSVMSVSATEAGEAR
-702 ALNNTLEVSGLTAR
+702 ALNNTLEVSGLTAS
-716 NDQGTAVTH
+716 NDQGTAVTN

-736 VAENNATVVEDSSF
+736 VAENNATV
-750 TGTTR
+750 
-755 LWGVRLVAENQGI
+755 
-768 ASENHVALSGTKF
+768 
-781 SGTSNVAA
+781 
-789 VSLGATQA
+789 
-797 ETENNVIIVEDSSF
+797 VEDSSF

-851 LLGATQAETENNAI
+851 LLGATQAETENNAML
-865 VVEDSSFTGTTSLL
+865 VEDSSFTGTTSLL
-879 GVQLAAEKRGVAS
+879 GVKLAAENRGVAS

-898 SGATVSGYGLI
+898 SGVEVSGYGLI
-909 EAVSVYSQDTVEVNN
+909 EAVSVYSQNTVEVDN
-924 STLLLSD
+924 STLLLSN
-931 VSMDGEP
+931 VSMDGKP
-938 ALIAGVDSS
+938 ALIAGVDSL

-991 TNKNTVVSVNKSDI
+991 TNKNTIVSVNKSGI

-1044 IVASGNVSARI
+1044 IVASGDVSARI

-1070 VYDVSIKNG
+1070 VYDVSVKSE

-1099 INEVGSI
+1099 TNTVGSI

-1113 LNVTEANKMNAV
+1113 LNVTEANKEKAV
-1125 LTVKKATGGQTEFDG
+1125 LTVTDADAGQMEFNG

-1146 SDDFLDS
+1146 SDDFLES

-1180 IETTYTA
+1180 LETTYTA

-1199 TSENNLFNNKTVKAT
+1199 TSENDLFNNKTVKAT

-1228 AFINQG
+1228 AFVNQG

-1333 GVLYVD
+1333 GVLYAD

-1370 AHVGLGALWDLSES
+1370 AHVGLGALWDLNES

-1395 TYLDDDDVSLNNR
+1395 TYLDDDDVDLNNR
-1408 YNDKLD
+1408 YNDKLE

>member
-68 LTINDANGTVKLPD
+68 LTINDANGTVQLPD

-166 SETVIDDVEINV
+166 SETMINDVEINV
-178 TVDPSDVSLEDL
+178 TVDPSGVSLEDL

-592 RGSADVS
+592 RGSAVVS

-605 RNVTADHFSALGASY
+605 RNVTADRFSALGASY
-620 VGYVTADQ
+620 VGYEMADQ

-682 TLSGE
+682 TLSGG
-687 SYVMSVSATDAGEAR
+687 SSVMSVSATDAGEAR

-716 NDQGTAVTH
+716 NDQGTAVTN

-755 LWGVRLVAENQGI
+755 LW
-768 ASENHVALSGTKF
+768 
-781 SGTSNVAA
+781 
-789 VSLGATQA
+789 
-797 ETENNVIIVEDSSF
+797 
-811 TGTTSLLGVRLTAE
+811 
-825 NQGVASGNNVALSG
+825 
-839 TKFSGTSNVATV
+839 
-851 LLGATQAETENNAI
+851 
-865 VVEDSSFTGTTSLL
+865 

-991 TNKNTVVSVNKSDI
+991 TNKNTVASVNKSDI

-1044 IVASGNVSARI
+1044 IVASSNVSARI

>member
-1 MLIANLRTKRTLLSL
+1 MLIENLRTKRTLLSL
-16 AVAAALT
+16 AVATALT
-23 LSVQASAADTLQGKV
+23 LSVQANAADTLQGKV

-43 PNYSTQSGKQYWVL
+43 PNYSTQSGEQYWVL
-57 TGTEQTAESNA
+57 TGAEQTAESNA

-108 QTSTFASAVLVM
+108 QTSTFASAFLVM

-135 KATLNT
+135 KVTL
-141 SADAAG
+141 DANVEASG
-147 SYAFS
+147 GYAFT

-166 SETVIDDVEINV
+166 SETVIGDVEINLIA
-178 TVDPSDVSLEDL
+178 DPSDDSDEDI

-198 YVDNLSAEAG
+198 YVNNPSAEAG

-217 NSLTLSDTKIAA
+217 NSLTLSGTKIAA
-229 PKEMYVDGVMT
+229 PEIYVDGVMT
-240 EQVNTVVAEDN
+240 QQVNTVVAEDN
-251 RFVLENLTITTDTGY
+251 RYVLENLSITTDDGH
-266 FRGVTTVG
+266 FRGVTAFG
-274 ADEAQIDRNKT
+274 ADEVQIHRNAT
-285 TVTDLT
+285 TAKDLT
-291 FSSTD
+291 LSPKT
-296 FAYVEGMEVY
+296 FAVVEGMEVNG
-306 DFGRAEAANNTYIA
+306 FGRAEAANNTYTA
-320 DGIELNGSDLILSGG
+320 DGIELNGSALILRGG
-335 WFQDGDSAVFANN
+335 RFLDGDSAVFSNN
-348 TVNIADVTAGS
+348 TVKIANVTAGS

-368 GIQTRDVADV
+368 GIQTSDVADV
-378 TANATT
+378 SANATT

-415 AETVSASGNLLS
+415 AETVSASDNLLS

-446 DTASVSLIGNKVELS
+446 DTASVSLTGNKVELS

-554 AYHSGADIS
+554 AYHSGADNS
-563 TVTLQNNRARVLDSD
+563 TVTLQNNRARVLDSK
-578 FAGQFGVAGAEVDI
+578 FTGQLGVAGAEVDI

-636 TLIAEGVTASDYA
+636 TLIAEGVTASNYS

-702 ALNNTLEVSGLTAR
+702 ALNNTLEVSGLTAS
-716 NDQGTAVTH
+716 NDQGTAETI
-725 VVAAHLDATQA
+725 VVAAHLYATQA
-736 VAENNATVVEDSSF
+736 VAENNAMVIKNSSF
-750 TGTTR
+750 AGTTA
-755 LWGVRLVAENQGI
+755 LEGVNLTTENRG
-768 ASENHVALSGTKF
+768 VVSGT
-781 SGTSNVAA
+781 G
-789 VSLGATQA
+789 
-797 ETENNVIIVEDSSF
+797 
-811 TGTTSLLGVRLTAE
+811 
-825 NQGVASGNNVALSG
+825 
-839 TKFSGTSNVATV
+839 
-851 LLGATQAETENNAI
+851 
-865 VVEDSSFTGTTSLL
+865 
-879 GVQLAAEKRGVAS
+879 
-892 GTSVSV
+892 VSV
-898 SGATVSGYGLI
+898 SGVEVSGYGLI

-938 ALIAGVDSS
+938 ALIAGVDGS
-947 GKTVSVQNTLVQAT
+947 GKTVSVQNTFVQAT
-961 EVDIQDNKELKERN
+961 QLTMKDNGERN
-975 VLAGVSAFITN
+975 ALGGVSVEIN

-991 TNKNTVVSVNKSDI
+991 TNENTVVSLLNNSEI
-1005 TNGYV
+1005 TDGYV
-1010 AGTLVALADGGQ
+1010 AGTLVSLVDGGQ

-1033 YSTVDDVYGTG
+1033 NSTVDDVYGTG
-1044 IVASGNVSARI
+1044 IVASGDVSARI

-1070 VYDVSIKNG
+1070 VYDVSVKSE
-1079 TSTRSGNDVEL
+1079 TSTRGGNDVEL

-1099 INEVGSI
+1099 TNKVGSI

-1113 LNVTEANKMNAV
+1113 LNVTEANKEKAV
-1125 LTVKKATGGQTEFDG
+1125 LTVTDADAGQMEFNG

-1146 SDDFLDS
+1146 SDDFLES
-1153 SDTYQLINVEGGKY
+1153 SDTYQLINVEGGTY
-1167 TFKDLTV
+1167 TFTDLTV

-1180 IETTYTA
+1180 LETTYTA
-1187 DGDVVLGNGENL
+1187 EDDVVLDADHGL
-1199 TSENNLFNNKTVKAT
+1199 TSENDLFNNKTVKAT

-1333 GVLYVD
+1333 GVLYAD

-1370 AHVGLGALWDLSES
+1370 AHVGLGAMWGLNES

-1408 YNDKLD
+1408 YNDKLE
-1414 LDSTVTHAVR
+1414 LDSTVTHALR

>member
-1 MLIANLRTKRTLLSL
+1 MLIENLRTKRTLLSL
-16 AVAAALT
+16 AVATALT
-23 LSVQASAADTLQGKV
+23 LSVQANAADTLQGKV

-57 TGTEQTAESNA
+57 TGAEQTAESNA
-68 LTINDANGTVKLPD
+68 LTINDANGTVKQAN

-94 DKAVANGNQMTVGG
+94 DKAVANGNQMTIGG
-108 QTSTFASAVLVM
+108 QTSTFTSAFLVM

-135 KATLNT
+135 KVTL
-141 SADAAG
+141 DANVEASG
-147 SYAFS
+147 GYAFT

-166 SETVIDDVEINV
+166 SETVIGDVEINLIA
-178 TVDPSDVSLEDL
+178 DPSDDSDEDI

-198 YVDNLSAEAG
+198 YVNNPSAEAE
-208 MTSSVHFSG
+208 MTSSVRFSG
-217 NSLTLSDTKIAA
+217 NSLTLSGTKIDA
-229 PKEMYVDGVMT
+229 PEIYVDGVLT
-240 EQVNTVVAEDN
+240 QQVNTVVAEDN
-251 RFVLENLTITTDTGY
+251 RYVLENLSITTDDGH
-266 FRGVTTVG
+266 FRGVTAFG
-274 ADEAQIDRNKT
+274 ADEVQIHRNAT
-285 TVTDLT
+285 TAKDLT
-291 FSSTD
+291 LSPKT
-296 FAYVEGMEVY
+296 FAVVEGMEVNG
-306 DFGRAEAANNTYIA
+306 FGRAEAANNTYTA
-320 DGIELNGSDLILSGG
+320 DGIELNGSDLILRGG
-335 WFQDGDSAVFANN
+335 RFLDGDSAVFSNN
-348 TVNIADVTAGS
+348 TVNIADITAGS
-359 VSGELLTVY
+359 TSGELLTVY
-368 GIQTRDVADV
+368 GMLTSGVADV

-389 ITLSPWD
+389 ITLSPSA
-396 AGSSYETESLW
+396 AGSSVETESLS
-407 ARAVSVSD
+407 ALAVSVSD
-415 AETVSASGNLLS
+415 AETVSASDNLLS
-427 AHDVHVHS
+427 VHDVHVYS

-475 TIYGARAAITG
+475 TIYGARAAISG

-491 RNAVSVKDVTA
+491 RNEVSVKDVTS

-516 STQNASVVMNGNLLE
+516 SAQNASVVMNGNLLE

-554 AYHSGADIS
+554 VYHSGADTS
-563 TVTLQNNRARVLDSD
+563 TVTLQNNRARVLDSK
-578 FAGQFGVAGAEVDI
+578 FTGQLGVAAAEVDI
-592 RGSADVS
+592 RGSAVVS

-605 RNVTADHFSALGASY
+605 SNVTADRFYALGASY
-620 VGYVTADQ
+620 VGSDTADQ

-682 TLSGE
+682 TLSGG
-687 SYVMSVSATDAGEAR
+687 SSVMSVSATEAGEAR
-702 ALNNTLEVSGLTAR
+702 ALNNTLEVSGLTAS
-716 NDQGTAVTH
+716 NDQGTAVTN

-736 VAENNATVVEDSSF
+736 VAENNATV
-750 TGTTR
+750 
-755 LWGVRLVAENQGI
+755 
-768 ASENHVALSGTKF
+768 
-781 SGTSNVAA
+781 
-789 VSLGATQA
+789 
-797 ETENNVIIVEDSSF
+797 VEDSSF

-839 TKFSGTSNVATV
+839 TSNVATV
-851 LLGATQAETENNAI
+851 LLGATQAETENNAML
-865 VVEDSSFTGTTSLL
+865 VEDSSFTGTTSLL
-879 GVQLAAEKRGVAS
+879 GVQLAAENRGVAS

-898 SGATVSGYGLI
+898 SGVEVSGYGLI

-991 TNKNTVVSVNKSDI
+991 TNKNTIVSVSKSGI

-1044 IVASGNVSARI
+1044 IVASGDVSARI

-1113 LNVTEANKMNAV
+1113 LNVTQDNIDQAV
-1125 LTVKKATGGQTEFDG
+1125 LTVTQAAEGQTKFDG

-1146 SDDFLDS
+1146 SDDFLES

-1199 TSENNLFNNKTVKAT
+1199 TSENDLFNNKTVKAT

-1277 GVTFMAGAGLRVNP
+1277 GVTFMAGAGLRINP

-1370 AHVGLGALWDLSES
+1370 AHVGLGALWDLNES

-1395 TYLDDDDVSLNNR
+1395 TYLDDDDVDLNNR

-1424 AGARLLGDFND
+1424 AGAGLLGDFND

-1455 AVNSFSLDVPS
+1455 SVNSFSLDVPS

>member
-1 MLIANLRTKRTLLSL
+1 M
-16 AVAAALT
+16 
-23 LSVQASAADTLQGKV
+23 
-38 VADEA
+38 
-43 PNYSTQSGKQYWVL
+43 
-57 TGTEQTAESNA
+57 
-68 LTINDANGTVKLPD
+68 
-82 QIPVSHIYLSEA
+82 
-94 DKAVANGNQMTVGG
+94 
-108 QTSTFASAVLVM
+108 
-120 NVWADNVDSLEADAN
+120 
-135 KATLNT
+135 
-141 SADAAG
+141 
-147 SYAFS
+147 
-152 NIFATRIGEATIRN
+152 
-166 SETVIDDVEINV
+166 
-178 TVDPSDVSLEDL
+178 
-190 GAFWAWGA
+190 
-198 YVDNLSAEAG
+198 
-208 MTSSVHFSG
+208 
-217 NSLTLSDTKIAA
+217 
-229 PKEMYVDGVMT
+229 
-240 EQVNTVVAEDN
+240 
-251 RFVLENLTITTDTGY
+251 
-266 FRGVTTVG
+266 
-274 ADEAQIDRNKT
+274 
-285 TVTDLT
+285 
-291 FSSTD
+291 
-296 FAYVEGMEVY
+296 
-306 DFGRAEAANNTYIA
+306 
-320 DGIELNGSDLILSGG
+320 
-335 WFQDGDSAVFANN
+335 
-348 TVNIADVTAGS
+348 
-359 VSGELLTVY
+359 LTVY
-368 GIQTRDVADV
+368 GIQTSDVADV
-378 TANATT
+378 SANATT

-415 AETVSASGNLLS
+415 AETVSASDNLLS

-446 DTASVSLIGNKVELS
+446 DTASVSLTGNKVELS

-516 STQNASVVMNGNLLE
+516 SSQNASVVMNGNLLE

-554 AYHSGADIS
+554 AYHSGADNS
-563 TVTLQNNRARVLDSD
+563 TVTLQNNRARVLDSK
-578 FAGQFGVAGAEVDI
+578 FTGQLGVAGAEVDI

-636 TLIAEGVTASDYA
+636 TLIAEGVTASNYS

-702 ALNNTLEVSGLTAR
+702 ALNNTLEVSGLTAS
-716 NDQGTAVTH
+716 NDQGTAETI
-725 VVAAHLDATQA
+725 VVAAHLYATQA
-736 VAENNATVVEDSSF
+736 VAENNAMVIKNSSF
-750 TGTTR
+750 AGTTA
-755 LWGVRLVAENQGI
+755 LEGVNLTTENRG
-768 ASENHVALSGTKF
+768 VVSGT
-781 SGTSNVAA
+781 G
-789 VSLGATQA
+789 VS
-797 ETENNVIIVEDSSF
+797 I
-811 TGTTSLLGVRLTAE
+811 
-825 NQGVASGNNVALSG
+825 
-839 TKFSGTSNVATV
+839 
-851 LLGATQAETENNAI
+851 
-865 VVEDSSFTGTTSLL
+865 
-879 GVQLAAEKRGVAS
+879 
-892 GTSVSV
+892 
-898 SGATVSGYGLI
+898 SGATVTGYGLI
-909 EAVSVYSQDTVEVNN
+909 QAVAVQSPNTVEVDN

-931 VSMDGEP
+931 VSMEGEQ
-938 ALIAGVDSS
+938 ALIAGVAIF
-947 GKTVSVQNTLVQAT
+947 GKTVSVQNTFVQAT
-961 EVDIQDNKELKERN
+961 QLTMKDNGERN
-975 VLAGVSAFITN
+975 ALGGVSVEIN

-991 TNKNTVVSVNKSDI
+991 TNENTVVSLLNNSEI
-1005 TNGYV
+1005 TDGYV
-1010 AGTLVALADGGQ
+1010 AGTLVSLVDGGQ

-1033 YSTVDDVYGTG
+1033 NSTVDDVYGTG
-1044 IVASGNVSARI
+1044 IVASGDVSARI

-1070 VYDVSIKNG
+1070 VYDVSVKSE
-1079 TSTRSGNDVEL
+1079 TSTRGGNDVEL

-1099 INEVGSI
+1099 TNKVGSI

-1113 LNVTEANKMNAV
+1113 LNVTEANKEKAV
-1125 LTVKKATGGQTEFDG
+1125 LTVTDADAGQMEFNG

-1146 SDDFLDS
+1146 SDDFLES
-1153 SDTYQLINVEGGKY
+1153 SDTYQLINVEGGTY
-1167 TFKDLTV
+1167 TFTDLTV

-1180 IETTYTA
+1180 LETTYTA
-1187 DGDVVLGNGENL
+1187 EDDVVLDADHGL
-1199 TSENNLFNNKTVKAT
+1199 TSENDLFNNKTVKAT

-1333 GVLYVD
+1333 GVLYAD

-1370 AHVGLGALWDLSES
+1370 AHVGLGAMWGLNES

-1408 YNDKLD
+1408 YNDKLE
-1414 LDSTVTHAVR
+1414 LDSTVTHALR

>member
-1 MLIANLRTKRTLLSL
+1 MLIENLRTKRTLLSL
-16 AVAAALT
+16 AVATALT
-23 LSVQASAADTLQGKV
+23 LSVQANAANTLQGKV

-57 TGTEQTAESNA
+57 TGAEQTAESNA
-68 LTINDANGTVKLPD
+68 LT
-82 QIPVSHIYLSEA
+82 HIYLSEA

-108 QTSTFASAVLVM
+108 QTSKFDSAVLFM

-135 KATLNT
+135 KVTL
-141 SADAAG
+141 DANVEASG
-147 SYAFS
+147 GYAFT

-166 SETVIDDVEINV
+166 SETVIGDVEINV
-178 TVDPSDVSLEDL
+178 IADPSDDSDEDI

-198 YVDNLSAEAG
+198 YVNNPSAEAG

-217 NSLTLSDTKIAA
+217 NSLTLSGTKIAA
-229 PKEMYVDGVMT
+229 PEIYVDGVMT
-240 EQVNTVVAEDN
+240 QQVNTVVAEDN
-251 RFVLENLTITTDTGY
+251 RYVLENLSITTDDGH
-266 FRGVTTVG
+266 FRGVTAVG
-274 ADEAQIDRNKT
+274 ADEAQIYRNET
-285 TVTDLT
+285 TVTGLI

-296 FAYVEGMEVY
+296 FASVEGMEVNG
-306 DFGRAEAANNTYIA
+306 FGRAEAANNTYTA
-320 DGIELNGSDLILSGG
+320 DGIELNGSALILRGG
-335 WFQDGDSAVFANN
+335 RFLDGDSAVFANN
-348 TVNIADVTAGS
+348 TVNITNVTAGS

-368 GIQTRDVADV
+368 GIQTSDVADV
-378 TANATT
+378 SANATT

-415 AETVSASGNLLS
+415 AETVSASDNLLS
-427 AHDVHVHS
+427 VHDVHVHS

-475 TIYGARAAITG
+475 TIYGARAAISG

-491 RNAVSVKDVTA
+491 RNEVSVKDVTA

-516 STQNASVVMNGNLLE
+516 SAQNASVVMNGNLLE

-554 AYHSGADIS
+554 VYHSGADTS
-563 TVTLQNNRARVLDSD
+563 TVTLQNNRARVLDSK
-578 FAGQFGVAGAEVDI
+578 FTGQLGVAGAEVDI
-592 RGSADVS
+592 RGSAVVS

-605 RNVTADHFSALGASY
+605 SNVTADRFYALGASY
-620 VGYVTADQ
+620 VGSETADQ

-649 QFVAARSFFTDG
+649 QFVAARSLFTDG

-682 TLSGE
+682 TLSGG
-687 SYVMSVSATDAGEAR
+687 SSVMSVSATEAGEAR
-702 ALNNTLEVSGLTAR
+702 ALNNTLEVSGLTAS
-716 NDQGTAVTH
+716 NDQGTAVTN

-736 VAENNATVVEDSSF
+736 VAENNATV
-750 TGTTR
+750 
-755 LWGVRLVAENQGI
+755 
-768 ASENHVALSGTKF
+768 
-781 SGTSNVAA
+781 
-789 VSLGATQA
+789 
-797 ETENNVIIVEDSSF
+797 VEDSSF

-851 LLGATQAETENNAI
+851 LLGATQAETENNAML
-865 VVEDSSFTGTTSLL
+865 VEDSSFTGTTSLL
-879 GVQLAAEKRGVAS
+879 GVKLAAENRGVAS

-898 SGATVSGYGLI
+898 SGVEVSGYGLI
-909 EAVSVYSQDTVEVNN
+909 EAVSVYSQNTVEVDN
-924 STLLLSD
+924 STLLLSN
-931 VSMDGEP
+931 VSMDGKP
-938 ALIAGVDSS
+938 ALIAGVDSL

-991 TNKNTVVSVNKSDI
+991 TNKNTIVSVNKSDI

-1033 YSTVDDVYGTG
+1033 NSTVDDVYGTG
-1044 IVASGNVSARI
+1044 IVASGDVSARI

-1064 ATVVGG
+1064 ATVEGG
-1070 VYDVSIKNG
+1070 VYAVSVKNG

-1099 INEVGSI
+1099 TNTVGSI

-1113 LNVTEANKMNAV
+1113 LNVTEANKEKAV
-1125 LTVKKATGGQTEFDG
+1125 LTVTDADAGQMEFNG

-1146 SDDFLDS
+1146 SDDFLES

-1180 IETTYTA
+1180 LETTYTA

-1199 TSENNLFNNKTVKAT
+1199 TSENDLFNIKSVKAT
-1214 ESSKTLAESLLGTV
+1214 ESSMTLAQSLLGTV
-1228 AFINQG
+1228 AFVNQG

-1333 GVLYVD
+1333 GVLYAD

-1370 AHVGLGALWDLSES
+1370 AHVGLGALWDLNES

-1408 YNDKLD
+1408 YNDKLE

>member
-43 PNYSTQSGKQYWVL
+43 PNYSAQSGKQYWVL
-57 TGTEQTAESNA
+57 TGAEQTAESNA

-94 DKAVANGNQMTVGG
+94 DKAVANGNQMTIGG
-108 QTSTFASAVLVM
+108 QKSTFASAILPT
-120 NVWADNVDSLEADAN
+120 NIWADNCESFEADAN
-135 KATLNT
+135 KMTLN
-141 SADAAG
+141 SSVDAAG

-166 SETVIDDVEINV
+166 SETMINDVEINV
-178 TVDPSDVSLEDL
+178 TVDPSGVSLEDR

-198 YVDNLSAEAG
+198 YVDNFSVDAG
-208 MTSSVHFSG
+208 MTSSVHFSE

-240 EQVNTVVAEDN
+240 EQVNTVVAEGN
-251 RFVLENLTITTDTGY
+251 RFVLENLSISTDDGY
-266 FRGVTTVG
+266 FRGVTAFG
-274 ADEAQIDRNKT
+274 ADEVQIHRNAT
-285 TVTDLT
+285 TVKDLT
-291 FSSTD
+291 LSPKT
-296 FAYVEGMEVY
+296 FAVVEGMEVY
-306 DFGRAEAANNTYIA
+306 GFGRAEAANNTYTA

-335 WFQDGDSAVFANN
+335 WFQDGDSVVISNN

-368 GIQTRDVADV
+368 GIQTSDVADV
-378 TANATT
+378 SANATT

-389 ITLSPWD
+389 IALSPWD
-396 AGSSYETESLW
+396 AGSSVETESLW

-415 AETVSASGNLLS
+415 AETVSANDNLLS

-491 RNAVSVKDVTA
+491 RNAVSVKDVTT

-516 STQNASVVMNGNLLE
+516 STQNASIVMNGNLLE

-554 AYHSGADIS
+554 AYHSGADTS
-563 TVTLQNNRARVLDSD
+563 TVTLQNNRARVLDSK
-578 FAGQFGVAGAEVDI
+578 FTGQLGVAGAEVDI
-592 RGSADVS
+592 RGSAVVS

-636 TLIAEGVTASDYA
+636 TLIAEGVTASNYS

-702 ALNNTLEVSGLTAR
+702 ALNNTLEVSGLTAS
-716 NDQGTAVTH
+716 NDQGTAETI
-725 VVAAHLDATQA
+725 VVAAHLYATQA
-736 VAENNATVVEDSSF
+736 VAENNAMVIKNSSFVGTTVLEGLNQQTENSGVASGNSVSVSKTNFSGTNNVFAVDLVAMKAEVENNSMVVEDSSF
-750 TGTTR
+750 AGTTA
-755 LWGVRLVAENQGI
+755 LEGVNLTTENRG
-768 ASENHVALSGTKF
+768 VVSGT
-781 SGTSNVAA
+781 G
-789 VSLGATQA
+789 VS
-797 ETENNVIIVEDSSF
+797 I
-811 TGTTSLLGVRLTAE
+811 
-825 NQGVASGNNVALSG
+825 
-839 TKFSGTSNVATV
+839 
-851 LLGATQAETENNAI
+851 
-865 VVEDSSFTGTTSLL
+865 
-879 GVQLAAEKRGVAS
+879 
-892 GTSVSV
+892 
-898 SGATVSGYGLI
+898 SGATVTGYGLI
-909 EAVSVYSQDTVEVNN
+909 QAVAVQSPNTVEVDN

-931 VSMDGEP
+931 VSMEGEQ
-938 ALIAGVDSS
+938 ALIAGVAIF
-947 GKTVSVQNTLVQAT
+947 GKTVSVQNTFVQAT
-961 EVDIQDNKELKERN
+961 QLTMKDNGERN
-975 VLAGVSAFITN
+975 ALGGVSVEIN

-991 TNKNTVVSVNKSDI
+991 TNENTVVSLLNNSEI
-1005 TNGYV
+1005 TDGYV
-1010 AGTLVALADGGQ
+1010 AGTLVSLVDGGQ

-1033 YSTVDDVYGTG
+1033 NSTVDDVYGTG
-1044 IVASGNVSARI
+1044 IVASGDVSARI

-1070 VYDVSIKNG
+1070 VYDVSVKSE
-1079 TSTRSGNDVEL
+1079 TSTRGGNDVEL

-1099 INEVGSI
+1099 TNKVGSI

-1113 LNVTEANKMNAV
+1113 LNVTEANKEKAV
-1125 LTVKKATGGQTEFDG
+1125 LTVTDADAGQMEFNG

-1146 SDDFLDS
+1146 SDDFLES
-1153 SDTYQLINVEGGKY
+1153 SDTYQLINVEGGTY
-1167 TFKDLTV
+1167 TFTDLTV

-1180 IETTYTA
+1180 LETTYTA
-1187 DGDVVLGNGENL
+1187 EDDVVLDADHGL
-1199 TSENNLFNNKTVKAT
+1199 TSENDLFNNKTVKAT

-1333 GVLYVD
+1333 GVLYAD

-1370 AHVGLGALWDLSES
+1370 AHVGLGAMWGLNES

-1408 YNDKLD
+1408 YNDKLE
-1414 LDSTVTHAVR
+1414 LDSTVTHALR

>member
-135 KATLNT
+135 KVTLDSNVEA
-141 SADAAG
+141 SG
-147 SYAFS
+147 GYAFT
-152 NIFATRIGEATIRN
+152 NIFATRIGEGTIRN
-166 SETVIDDVEINV
+166 SETVIGDVEINV
-178 TVDPSDVSLEDL
+178 IADPSGESDEDL

-198 YVDNLSAEAG
+198 YVNNRSAEAG

-217 NSLTLSDTKIAA
+217 NSLTLSGTKIAA
-229 PKEMYVDGVMT
+229 PEIYVDGVMT
-240 EQVNTVVAEDN
+240 QQVNTVVAEGN
-251 RFVLENLTITTDTGY
+251 RFVLENLSISTDDGY
-266 FRGVTTVG
+266 FRGVTAFG
-274 ADEAQIDRNKT
+274 ADEVQIHRNAT
-285 TVTDLT
+285 TVKDLT
-291 FSSTD
+291 LSPKT
-296 FAYVEGMEVY
+296 FAVVEGMEVY
-306 DFGRAEAANNTYIA
+306 GFGRAEAANNTYTA

-348 TVNIADVTAGS
+348 TVSIADVTAGS

-396 AGSSYETESLW
+396 AGSSHETESLW

-415 AETVSASGNLLS
+415 AETVSASDNLLS

-592 RGSADVS
+592 RGSAVVS

-605 RNVTADHFSALGASY
+605 RNVTADRFSALGASY
-620 VGYVTADQ
+620 VGYEMADQ

-682 TLSGE
+682 TLSGG
-687 SYVMSVSATDAGEAR
+687 SSVMSVSATDAGEAR

-716 NDQGTAVTH
+716 NDQGTAGTN

-750 TGTTR
+750 TGTT
-755 LWGVRLVAENQGI
+755 
-768 ASENHVALSGTKF
+768 
-781 SGTSNVAA
+781 
-789 VSLGATQA
+789 
-797 ETENNVIIVEDSSF
+797 
-811 TGTTSLLGVRLTAE
+811 SLLGVH
-825 NQGVASGNNVALSG
+825 
-839 TKFSGTSNVATV
+839 
-851 LLGATQAETENNAI
+851 
-865 VVEDSSFTGTTSLL
+865 
-879 GVQLAAEKRGVAS
+879 LAAEKRGVAS

-1140 VTIEIA
+1140 VTLEIA

-1199 TSENNLFNNKTVKAT
+1199 TSENNLFNNKTVRAT

-1291 NWTMAGF
+1291 NWTLAGF
-1298 VEAGWANSASHVE
+1298 IEAGWANSASHVE

-1333 GVLYVD
+1333 GVFYVD

-1384 LKLDTYARYMV
+1384 LKLDTYARYTV

>member
-1 MLIANLRTKRTLLSL
+1 MLIENLRTKRTLLSL
-16 AVAAALT
+16 AVATALT
-23 LSVQASAADTLQGKV
+23 LSVQANAADTLQGKV

-57 TGTEQTAESNA
+57 TGAEQTAESNA
-68 LTINDANGTVKLPD
+68 LTINDANGTVKQAN

-94 DKAVANGNQMTVGG
+94 DKAVANGNQMTIGG
-108 QTSTFASAVLVM
+108 QTSTFASAFLVM

-135 KATLNT
+135 KVTL
-141 SADAAG
+141 DANVEASG
-147 SYAFS
+147 GYAFT

-166 SETVIDDVEINV
+166 SETVIGDVEINLIA
-178 TVDPSDVSLEDL
+178 DPSDDSDEDI

-198 YVDNLSAEAG
+198 YVNNPSAEAE
-208 MTSSVHFSG
+208 MTSSARFSG
-217 NSLTLSDTKIAA
+217 NSLTLSGTKIDA
-229 PKEMYVDGVMT
+229 PEIYVDGVLT
-240 EQVNTVVAEDN
+240 QQVNTVVAEDN
-251 RFVLENLTITTDTGY
+251 RYVLENLSITTDDGH
-266 FRGVTTVG
+266 FRGVTAFG
-274 ADEAQIDRNKT
+274 ADEVQIHRNAT
-285 TVTDLT
+285 TAKDLT
-291 FSSTD
+291 LSPKT
-296 FAYVEGMEVY
+296 FAVVEGMEVNG
-306 DFGRAEAANNTYIA
+306 FGRAEAANNTYTA
-320 DGIELNGSDLILSGG
+320 DGIELNGSDLILRGG
-335 WFQDGDSAVFANN
+335 RFLDGDSAVFSNN
-348 TVNIADVTAGS
+348 TVNIADITAGS
-359 VSGELLTVY
+359 TSGELLTVY
-368 GIQTRDVADV
+368 GMLTSGVADV

-389 ITLSPWD
+389 ITLSPS
-396 AGSSYETESLW
+396 AVGSSVETESLS
-407 ARAVSVSD
+407 ALAVSVFD
-415 AETVSASGNLLS
+415 AETVSASDNLLS

-446 DTASVSLIGNKVELS
+446 DTASVSLTGNRVELS
-461 NSETMQSTDFENGL
+461 NVESQLDSDFENGL
-475 TIYGARAAITG
+475 TIYGARAAISG

-491 RNAVSVKDVTA
+491 RNEVSVKDVTA

-516 STQNASVVMNGNLLE
+516 LAQNASVVMNGNLLE

-554 AYHSGADIS
+554 VYHSGADTS
-563 TVTLQNNRARVLDSD
+563 TVTLQNNRARVLDSK
-578 FAGQFGVAGAEVDI
+578 FIGQLGVAGAEVDI
-592 RGSADVS
+592 RGSAVVS

-605 RNVTADHFSALGASY
+605 RNVTADRFYALGASY
-620 VGYVTADQ
+620 VGSDTADQ

-673 GNRLEMTDA
+673 GNRLEMTDV

-687 SYVMSVSATDAGEAR
+687 VRVLATWASEAGEVR
-702 ALNNTLEVSGLTAR
+702 ASNNTLRISGLTAD
-716 NDQGTAVTH
+716 NNQADTASEVIA
-725 VVAAHLDATQA
+725 VDLDAMQA
-736 VAENNATVVEDSSF
+736 EVENNSMV
-750 TGTTR
+750 
-755 LWGVRLVAENQGI
+755 
-768 ASENHVALSGTKF
+768 
-781 SGTSNVAA
+781 
-789 VSLGATQA
+789 
-797 ETENNVIIVEDSSF
+797 VEDSSF
-811 TGTTSLLGVRLTAE
+811 TGTTSLLGVQLAVE
-825 NQGVASGNNVALSG
+825 NRGVASGNNVALSG
-839 TKFSGTSNVATV
+839 TEFSGTSNVAAV
-851 LLGATQAETENNAI
+851 FLGATQAEAENNAM

-879 GVQLAAEKRGVAS
+879 GVQLAAENRGVAS

-898 SGATVSGYGLI
+898 SGVEVSGYGLI

-938 ALIAGVDSS
+938 ALIAGVDGS

-1022 VEINNQTVVVS
+1022 VEINNQTVVIS

-1044 IVASGNVSARI
+1044 IVASGDVSARI

-1070 VYDVSIKNG
+1070 VYGVSIKNG

-1099 INEVGSI
+1099 ANTVGSI

-1113 LNVTEANKMNAV
+1113 LNVTEANKEKAV
-1125 LTVKKATGGQTEFDG
+1125 LTVTDADAGQMEFNG

-1146 SDDFLDS
+1146 SDDFLES

-1167 TFKDLTV
+1167 TFTGLTV

-1199 TSENNLFNNKTVKAT
+1199 TSENNLFSNKTVKAT

-1318 HEYFGVGFATRYQTD
+1318 HEYLGVGFATRYQTD

-1370 AHVGLGALWDLSES
+1370 AHVGLGAMWGLNES

-1395 TYLDDDDVSLNNR
+1395 TYLDDDDVGLNNR
-1408 YNDKLD
+1408 YNDKLE

>member
-1 MLIANLRTKRTLLSL
+1 MLIESLRTKRTLLSL

-43 PNYSTQSGKQYWVL
+43 PNYSAQSGKQYWVL

-68 LTINDANGTVKLPD
+68 LTINDANGTVQLPD
-82 QIPVSHIYLSEA
+82 QIPVSHIYLSNA

-135 KATLNT
+135 KVTLNT

-166 SETVIDDVEINV
+166 SETMIDDVEINV
-178 TVDPSDVSLEDL
+178 TVDPSGVSLEDL

-306 DFGRAEAANNTYIA
+306 DFGRAEAANNAYMA

-348 TVNIADVTAGS
+348 TVSIADVTAGS

-415 AETVSASGNLLS
+415 AETVSASDNLLS

-578 FAGQFGVAGAEVDI
+578 FAGQLGVAGAEVDI
-592 RGSADVS
+592 RGSAVVS

-605 RNVTADHFSALGASY
+605 RNVTADRFSALGASY
-620 VGYVTADQ
+620 VGYEMADQ

-716 NDQGTAVTH
+716 NDQGTAVTN

-768 ASENHVALSGTKF
+768 ASGNHVALSGTKF

-789 VSLGATQA
+789 VLLGATQA
-797 ETENNVIIVEDSSF
+797 ETENNVILVEDSSF

-825 NQGVASGNNVALSG
+825 
-839 TKFSGTSNVATV
+839 
-851 LLGATQAETENNAI
+851 
-865 VVEDSSFTGTTSLL
+865 
-879 GVQLAAEKRGVAS
+879 KRGVAS

-898 SGATVSGYGLI
+898 SGAMVSGYGLI

-1199 TSENNLFNNKTVKAT
+1199 TSENDLFNNKTVKAT

-1351 AGRYGQDSASYD
+1351 AGRYAQDSASYD
-1363 AKSLYMS
+1363 AKSLYAS
-1370 AHVGLGALWDLSES
+1370 AHVGLGAMWGLTES
-1384 LKLDTYARYMV
+1384 LKLDTYARYTV
-1395 TYLDDDDVSLNNR
+1395 TYLDDDNVSLNNR
-1408 YNDKLD
+1408 YDDRLE

>member
-1 MLIANLRTKRTLLSL
+1 MLIESLRTKRTLLSL

-43 PNYSTQSGKQYWVL
+43 PNYSAQSGKQYWVL

-166 SETVIDDVEINV
+166 SEAMINDVEINV
-178 TVDPSDVSLEDL
+178 TVDPSGVSLEDL

-306 DFGRAEAANNTYIA
+306 DFGRAEAANNTYMA

-415 AETVSASGNLLS
+415 AETVSASDNLLS

-592 RGSADVS
+592 RGSAVVS

-605 RNVTADHFSALGASY
+605 RNVTADRFSALGASY
-620 VGYVTADQ
+620 VGYEMADQ

-636 TLIAEGVTASDYA
+636 TLIAEGVTASNYS

-673 GNRLEMTDA
+673 GNRLELTDA

-716 NDQGTAVTH
+716 NDQGTAVTN

-768 ASENHVALSGTKF
+768 ASGNHVALSGTKF

-811 TGTTSLLGVRLTAE
+811 TGTTSLLGVRLT
-825 NQGVASGNNVALSG
+825 
-839 TKFSGTSNVATV
+839 
-851 LLGATQAETENNAI
+851 
-865 VVEDSSFTGTTSLL
+865 
-879 GVQLAAEKRGVAS
+879 AEKRGVAS

-1199 TSENNLFNNKTVKAT
+1199 TSENDLFNNKTVKAT

-1234 AEFIADEGI
+1234 SEFIADEGI

-1298 VEAGWANSASHVE
+1298 IEAGWANSAGHVE

-1351 AGRYGQDSASYD
+1351 AGRYAQDSASYD
-1363 AKSLYMS
+1363 AKSLYAS
-1370 AHVGLGALWDLSES
+1370 AHVGLGAMWGLTES
-1384 LKLDTYARYMV
+1384 LKLDTYARYTV
-1395 TYLDDDDVSLNNR
+1395 TYLDDDNVSLNNR
-1408 YNDKLD
+1408 YDDRLE

>member
-1 MLIANLRTKRTLLSL
+1 MLIENLRTKRTLLSL

-23 LSVQASAADTLQGKV
+23 LSVQANATDTLQGQV
-38 VADEA
+38 VADKA
-43 PNYSTQSGKQYWVL
+43 PNYSAQSGKQYWVL
-57 TGTEQTAESNA
+57 TGAEQTAESNA
-68 LTINDANGTVKLPD
+68 LTINDANGTVKQAD

-135 KATLNT
+135 KVTL
-141 SADAAG
+141 DANVEASG
-147 SYAFS
+147 GYAFT

-166 SETVIDDVEINV
+166 SETVIGDVEINLIA
-178 TVDPSDVSLEDL
+178 DPSDDSDEDI

-198 YVDNLSAEAG
+198 YVNNPSAEAG
-208 MTSSVHFSG
+208 MTSSVRFSG
-217 NSLTLSDTKIAA
+217 NSLTLSGTKIDA
-229 PKEMYVDGVMT
+229 PEIYVDGVMSQ
-240 EQVNTVVAEDN
+240 QVNTVVAEDN
-251 RFVLENLTITTDTGY
+251 RFVLENLSITTDDGH
-266 FRGVTTVG
+266 FRGVTAVG
-274 ADEAQIDRNKT
+274 ADEAQIYRNET
-285 TVTDLT
+285 TVTGLI

-296 FAYVEGMEVY
+296 FASVEGMEVNG
-306 DFGRAEAANNTYIA
+306 FGRAEAANNTYTA
-320 DGIELNGSDLILSGG
+320 DGIELNGSDLILRGG
-335 WFQDGDSAVFANN
+335 RFLDGDSAVFANN
-348 TVNIADVTAGS
+348 TVNIANVTAGS

-368 GIQTRDVADV
+368 GIQTSDVADV
-378 TANATT
+378 SANATT

-396 AGSSYETESLW
+396 ASSSYETESLW

-415 AETVSASGNLLS
+415 AETVSASDNLLS

-446 DTASVSLIGNKVELS
+446 DTASVSLTGNKVELS

-554 AYHSGADIS
+554 AYHSGADNS
-563 TVTLQNNRARVLDSD
+563 TVTLQNNRARVLDSK
-578 FAGQFGVAGAEVDI
+578 FTGQLGVAGAEVDI

-636 TLIAEGVTASDYA
+636 TLIAEGVTASNYS

-702 ALNNTLEVSGLTAR
+702 ALNNTLEVSGLTAS
-716 NDQGTAVTH
+716 NDQGTAETI
-725 VVAAHLDATQA
+725 VVAAHLYATQA
-736 VAENNATVVEDSSF
+736 VAENNAMVIKNSSFVGTTVLEGVNQRTENSGVASGNSVSVSKTNFSGTNNIFAVDLVAMKAEVENNSMVVEDSSF
-750 TGTTR
+750 AGTTA
-755 LWGVRLVAENQGI
+755 LEGVNLTTENRG
-768 ASENHVALSGTKF
+768 VVSGT
-781 SGTSNVAA
+781 G
-789 VSLGATQA
+789 VS
-797 ETENNVIIVEDSSF
+797 I
-811 TGTTSLLGVRLTAE
+811 
-825 NQGVASGNNVALSG
+825 
-839 TKFSGTSNVATV
+839 
-851 LLGATQAETENNAI
+851 
-865 VVEDSSFTGTTSLL
+865 
-879 GVQLAAEKRGVAS
+879 
-892 GTSVSV
+892 
-898 SGATVSGYGLI
+898 SGATVTGYGLI
-909 EAVSVYSQDTVEVNN
+909 QAVAVQSPNTVEVDN

-931 VSMDGEP
+931 VSMEGEQ
-938 ALIAGVDSS
+938 ALIAGVAIF
-947 GKTVSVQNTLVQAT
+947 GKTVSVQNTFVQAT
-961 EVDIQDNKELKERN
+961 QLTMKDNGERN
-975 VLAGVSAFITN
+975 ALGGVSVEIN

-991 TNKNTVVSVNKSDI
+991 TNENTVVSLLNNSEI
-1005 TNGYV
+1005 TDGYV
-1010 AGTLVALADGGQ
+1010 AGTLVSLVDGGQ

-1033 YSTVDDVYGTG
+1033 NSTVDDVYGTG
-1044 IVASGNVSARI
+1044 IVASGDVSARI

-1070 VYDVSIKNG
+1070 VYDVSVKSE
-1079 TSTRSGNDVEL
+1079 TSTRGGNDVEL

-1099 INEVGSI
+1099 TNKVGSI
-1106 SGFDTIG
+1106 SGFVTIG
-1113 LNVTEANKMNAV
+1113 LNVTEANKEKAV
-1125 LTVKKATGGQTEFDG
+1125 LTVTDADAGQMEFNG

-1146 SDDFLDS
+1146 SDDFLES
-1153 SDTYQLINVEGGKY
+1153 SDTYQLINVEGGTY
-1167 TFKDLTV
+1167 TFTDLTV

-1180 IETTYTA
+1180 LETTYMA
-1187 DGDVVLGNGENL
+1187 DGKVVLDDGNSL
-1199 TSENNLFNNKTVKAT
+1199 TSENDLFNNKTVKAT

-1333 GVLYVD
+1333 GVLYAD

-1370 AHVGLGALWDLSES
+1370 AHVGLGAMWGLNES
-1384 LKLDTYARYMV
+1384 LKLDTYVRYMV

-1408 YNDKLD
+1408 YNDKLE

-1435 YASWKVGAAYEHVFD
+1435 YASWKVGSAYEHVFD

-1455 AVNSFSLDVPS
+1455 AMNSFSLDVPS

>member
-16 AVAAALT
+16 AVATALT

-68 LTINDANGTVKLPD
+68 LTINDANGTVQLPD
-82 QIPVSHIYLSEA
+82 QIPVSHIYLSDA

-135 KATLNT
+135 KVTLNT

-166 SETVIDDVEINV
+166 SETVIEDVEINV
-178 TVDPSDVSLEDL
+178 IADPSDDSDEDL

-198 YVDNLSAEAG
+198 YVNNHNAEAG
-208 MTSSVHFSG
+208 MTSSVQFSG
-217 NSLTLSDTKIAA
+217 NSLTLSGTKIDA
-229 PKEMYVDGVMT
+229 PEIYVDGVMT

-251 RFVLENLTITTDTGY
+251 RFVLENLSITTDDGY
-266 FRGVTTVG
+266 LRGVTAFG
-274 ADEAQIDRNKT
+274 AEEVQIHRNAT
-285 TVTDLT
+285 TVKDLT
-291 FSSTD
+291 LSPKT
-296 FAYVEGMEVY
+296 FAVVEGMEVY
-306 DFGRAEAANNTYIA
+306 GFGRAEAANNTYTA
-320 DGIELNGSDLILSGG
+320 GGIELNGSDLILSGG
-335 WFQDGDSAVFANN
+335 WFLDGDSAVFANN

-415 AETVSASGNLLS
+415 AETVSASDNLLS

-563 TVTLQNNRARVLDSD
+563 TDTLQNNRARVLDSD

-592 RGSADVS
+592 RGSAVVS

-605 RNVTADHFSALGASY
+605 RNVTADRFSALGASY
-620 VGYVTADQ
+620 VGYEMADQ

-716 NDQGTAVTH
+716 NDQGTAVTN

-736 VAENNATVVEDSSF
+736 VAENNATVVEDSSI

-768 ASENHVALSGTKF
+768 ASGNHVALSGTKF
-781 SGTSNVAA
+781 SGSSNVAA
-789 VSLGATQA
+789 
-797 ETENNVIIVEDSSF
+797 
-811 TGTTSLLGVRLTAE
+811 
-825 NQGVASGNNVALSG
+825 
-839 TKFSGTSNVATV
+839 V

-947 GKTVSVQNTLVQAT
+947 GKTVTVQNTLVQAT

-1199 TSENNLFNNKTVKAT
+1199 TSENDLFNNKTVKAT

-1234 AEFIADEGI
+1234 SEFIADEGI

-1370 AHVGLGALWDLSES
+1370 AHVGLGALWDLNES

-1408 YNDKLD
+1408 YNDKLE

-1478 RIRPSLESNWAVD
+1478 RIRPSLERNWAVD

>member
-1 MLIANLRTKRTLLSL
+1 
-16 AVAAALT
+16 
-23 LSVQASAADTLQGKV
+23 
-38 VADEA
+38 
-43 PNYSTQSGKQYWVL
+43 
-57 TGTEQTAESNA
+57 
-68 LTINDANGTVKLPD
+68 
-82 QIPVSHIYLSEA
+82 
-94 DKAVANGNQMTVGG
+94 
-108 QTSTFASAVLVM
+108 
-120 NVWADNVDSLEADAN
+120 
-135 KATLNT
+135 
-141 SADAAG
+141 
-147 SYAFS
+147 
-152 NIFATRIGEATIRN
+152 
-166 SETVIDDVEINV
+166 
-178 TVDPSDVSLEDL
+178 
-190 GAFWAWGA
+190 
-198 YVDNLSAEAG
+198 

-251 RFVLENLTITTDTGY
+251 RFVLENLTITTDRGY
-266 FRGVTTVG
+266 FRGVTAVG
-274 ADEAQIDRNKT
+274 ADEAQIHRNET
-285 TVTDLT
+285 TVTGLI

-296 FAYVEGMEVY
+296 FASVEGMEVNG
-306 DFGRAEAANNTYIA
+306 FGRAEAANNTYTA
-320 DGIELNGSDLILSGG
+320 DGIELNGSDLILRGG
-335 WFQDGDSAVFANN
+335 RFLDGDSAVFANN
-348 TVNIADVTAGS
+348 TVNIANVTAGS

-368 GIQTRDVADV
+368 GIQTSDVADV
-378 TANATT
+378 SANATT

-415 AETVSASGNLLS
+415 AETVSASDNLLS

-446 DTASVSLIGNKVELS
+446 DTASVSLTGNKVELS

-554 AYHSGADIS
+554 AYHSGADNS
-563 TVTLQNNRARVLDSD
+563 TVTLQNNRARVLDSK
-578 FAGQFGVAGAEVDI
+578 FTGQLGVAGAEVDI
-592 RGSADVS
+592 RGSAVVS

-605 RNVTADHFSALGASY
+605 SNVTADRFYALGASY
-620 VGYVTADQ
+620 VGSETADQ

-649 QFVAARSFFTDG
+649 QFVAARSLFTDG

-682 TLSGE
+682 TLSGG
-687 SYVMSVSATDAGEAR
+687 SSVMSVSATEAGEAR
-702 ALNNTLEVSGLTAR
+702 ALNNTLEVSGLTAD
-716 NDQGTAVTH
+716 NNQADTASEVIA
-725 VVAAHLDATQA
+725 VDLDAMQA
-736 VAENNATVVEDSSF
+736 EVENNSMV
-750 TGTTR
+750 
-755 LWGVRLVAENQGI
+755 
-768 ASENHVALSGTKF
+768 
-781 SGTSNVAA
+781 
-789 VSLGATQA
+789 
-797 ETENNVIIVEDSSF
+797 VEDSSF
-811 TGTTSLLGVRLTAE
+811 TGTTSLLGVQLAVE
-825 NQGVASGNNVALSG
+825 NRGVASGNNVALSG
-839 TKFSGTSNVATV
+839 TEFSGTSNVAAV
-851 LLGATQAETENNAI
+851 FLGATQAEAENNAI

-879 GVQLAAEKRGVAS
+879 GVHLAAEKRGVAS

-1044 IVASGNVSARI
+1044 IVASGDVSARI

-1113 LNVTEANKMNAV
+1113 LNVTQDNIDQAV
-1125 LTVKKATGGQTEFDG
+1125 LTVTQAAEGQTKFDG

-1146 SDDFLDS
+1146 SDDFLES

-1199 TSENNLFNNKTVKAT
+1199 TSENDLFNNKTVKAT

-1277 GVTFMAGAGLRVNP
+1277 GVTFMAGAGLRINP

-1370 AHVGLGALWDLSES
+1370 AHVGLGALWDLNES

-1395 TYLDDDDVSLNNR
+1395 TYLDDDDVDLNNR

-1466 LEGDTGVFELGL
+1466 LEGDTGVFELGM

>member
-68 LTINDANGTVKLPD
+68 LTINDANGTVQLPD
-82 QIPVSHIYLSEA
+82 QIPVSHIYLSDA

-135 KATLNT
+135 KVTLNT

-152 NIFATRIGEATIRN
+152 NIFATRIGEATLRN

-208 MTSSVHFSG
+208 MTSSVLFSG

-306 DFGRAEAANNTYIA
+306 DFGRAEAANNAYMA

-348 TVNIADVTAGS
+348 TVSIADVTAGS
-359 VSGELLTVY
+359 VSGEMLTVY

-378 TANATT
+378 TASATT

-415 AETVSASGNLLS
+415 AETVSASDNLLS

-592 RGSADVS
+592 RGSAVVS

-605 RNVTADHFSALGASY
+605 RNVTADRFSALGASY
-620 VGYVTADQ
+620 VGYEMADQ

-682 TLSGE
+682 TLSGG
-687 SYVMSVSATDAGEAR
+687 SSVMSVSATDAGEAR

-716 NDQGTAVTH
+716 NDQGTAVTN

-755 LWGVRLVAENQGI
+755 LWGVRLVAENQGG
-768 ASENHVALSGTKF
+768 ASGNKVALSGTKF
-781 SGTSNVAA
+781 SGSSNVAA
-789 VSLGATQA
+789 VLLGATQA
-797 ETENNVIIVEDSSF
+797 ETENNAMLVEDSSF
-811 TGTTSLLGVRLTAE
+811 TGTTSLLGVH
-825 NQGVASGNNVALSG
+825 
-839 TKFSGTSNVATV
+839 
-851 LLGATQAETENNAI
+851 
-865 VVEDSSFTGTTSLL
+865 
-879 GVQLAAEKRGVAS
+879 LAAEKRGVAS

-1333 GVLYVD
+1333 GVFYVD

-1370 AHVGLGALWDLSES
+1370 AHVGLGAMWDLSES
-1384 LKLDTYARYMV
+1384 LKLDTYVRYMV

>member
-1 MLIANLRTKRTLLSL
+1 MLIENLRTKRTLLSL
-16 AVAAALT
+16 AVATALT
-23 LSVQASAADTLQGKV
+23 LSVQANAADTLQGKV

-57 TGTEQTAESNA
+57 TGAEQTAESNA
-68 LTINDANGTVKLPD
+68 LTINDANGTVKQAN

-94 DKAVANGNQMTVGG
+94 DKAVANGNQMTIGG
-108 QTSTFASAVLVM
+108 QTSTFASAFLVM

-135 KATLNT
+135 KVTL
-141 SADAAG
+141 DANVEASG
-147 SYAFS
+147 GYAFT

-166 SETVIDDVEINV
+166 SETVIGDVEINLIA
-178 TVDPSDVSLEDL
+178 DPSDDSDEDI

-198 YVDNLSAEAG
+198 YVNNPSAEAE
-208 MTSSVHFSG
+208 MTSSARFSG
-217 NSLTLSDTKIAA
+217 NSLTLSGTKIDA
-229 PKEMYVDGVMT
+229 PEIYVDGVLT
-240 EQVNTVVAEDN
+240 QQVNTVVAEDN
-251 RFVLENLTITTDTGY
+251 RYVLENLSITTDDGH
-266 FRGVTTVG
+266 FRGVTAFG
-274 ADEAQIDRNKT
+274 ADEVQIHRNAT
-285 TVTDLT
+285 TAKDLT
-291 FSSTD
+291 LSPKT
-296 FAYVEGMEVY
+296 FAVVEGMEVNG
-306 DFGRAEAANNTYIA
+306 FGRAEAANNTYTA
-320 DGIELNGSDLILSGG
+320 DGIELNGSALILRGG
-335 WFQDGDSAVFANN
+335 RFLDGDSAVFSNN
-348 TVNIADVTAGS
+348 TVNIADITAGS
-359 VSGELLTVY
+359 TSGELLTVY
-368 GIQTRDVADV
+368 GMLTSGVADV

-389 ITLSPWD
+389 ITLSPS
-396 AGSSYETESLW
+396 AVGSSVETESLS
-407 ARAVSVSD
+407 ALAVSVFD
-415 AETVSASGNLLS
+415 AETVSASDNLLS

-446 DTASVSLIGNKVELS
+446 DTASVSLTGNRVELS
-461 NSETMQSTDFENGL
+461 NVESQLDSDFENGL

-491 RNAVSVKDVTA
+491 RNAVSVKGVTA

-554 AYHSGADIS
+554 AYHSGADNS
-563 TVTLQNNRARVLDSD
+563 TVTLQNNRARVLDSK
-578 FAGQFGVAGAEVDI
+578 FTGQLGVAGAEVDI

-605 RNVTADHFSALGASY
+605 RNVTADRFYALGASY
-620 VGYVTADQ
+620 VGSDTADQ

-649 QFVAARSFFTDG
+649 QFVAARSLFTDG

-682 TLSGE
+682 TLSGG
-687 SYVMSVSATDAGEAR
+687 SSVMSVSATEAGEAR
-702 ALNNTLEVSGLTAR
+702 ALNNTLEVSGLTAS
-716 NDQGTAVTH
+716 NDQGTAVTN

-736 VAENNATVVEDSSF
+736 VAENNATV
-750 TGTTR
+750 
-755 LWGVRLVAENQGI
+755 
-768 ASENHVALSGTKF
+768 
-781 SGTSNVAA
+781 
-789 VSLGATQA
+789 
-797 ETENNVIIVEDSSF
+797 VEDSSF

-839 TKFSGTSNVATV
+839 TNFSGTSNVATV
-851 LLGATQAETENNAI
+851 FLGATQAEAENNAML
-865 VVEDSSFTGTTSLL
+865 VEDSSFTGTTSLL
-879 GVQLAAEKRGVAS
+879 GVQLAAENRGVAS

-898 SGATVSGYGLI
+898 SGVEVSGYGLI

-938 ALIAGVDSS
+938 ALIAGVDGS

-991 TNKNTVVSVNKSDI
+991 TNKYTVVSVNKSDI

-1044 IVASGNVSARI
+1044 IVASGDVSARI

-1113 LNVTEANKMNAV
+1113 LNVTQDNIDQAV
-1125 LTVKKATGGQTEFDG
+1125 LTVTQAAEGQTKFDG

-1146 SDDFLDS
+1146 SDDFLES

-1199 TSENNLFNNKTVKAT
+1199 TSENDLFNNKTVKAT

-1277 GVTFMAGAGLRVNP
+1277 GVTFMAGAGLRINP

-1370 AHVGLGALWDLSES
+1370 AHVGLGALWDLNES

-1408 YNDKLD
+1408 YNDKLE

-1466 LEGDTGVFELGL
+1466 LEGDTGVFELGM

>member
-1 MLIANLRTKRTLLSL
+1 MLIENLRTKRTLLSL

-43 PNYSTQSGKQYWVL
+43 PNYSAQLGKQYWVL

-68 LTINDANGTVKLPD
+68 LTINDANGTVQLPD

-166 SETVIDDVEINV
+166 SETMINDVEINV
-178 TVDPSDVSLEDL
+178 TVDPSGVSLEDL

-198 YVDNLSAEAG
+198 YVNNRSAEAG
-208 MTSSVHFSG
+208 MTSSVQFSG
-217 NSLTLSDTKIAA
+217 NSLTLSGTKIAA
-229 PKEMYVDGVMT
+229 PEIYVDGVMT
-240 EQVNTVVAEDN
+240 QQVNTVVAEGN
-251 RFVLENLTITTDTGY
+251 RFVLENLSISTDDGY
-266 FRGVTTVG
+266 FRGVTAFG
-274 ADEAQIDRNKT
+274 ADEVQIHRNAT
-285 TVTDLT
+285 TVKDLT
-291 FSSTD
+291 LSPKT
-296 FAYVEGMEVY
+296 FAVVEGMEVY
-306 DFGRAEAANNTYIA
+306 GFGRAEAANNTYTA

-335 WFQDGDSAVFANN
+335 WFQDGDSAVISNN

-368 GIQTRDVADV
+368 GIQTRNVADV

-415 AETVSASGNLLS
+415 AETVSASDNLLS

-592 RGSADVS
+592 RGSAVVS

-605 RNVTADHFSALGASY
+605 RNVTADRFSALGASY
-620 VGYVTADQ
+620 VGYEMADQ

-636 TLIAEGVTASDYA
+636 TLIAEGVTASNYS

-682 TLSGE
+682 TLSGG
-687 SYVMSVSATDAGEAR
+687 SSVMSVSATDAGEAR

-716 NDQGTAVTH
+716 NDQGTAVTN
-725 VVAAHLDATQA
+725 VVAAHLDATQS

-750 TGTTR
+750 TGTT
-755 LWGVRLVAENQGI
+755 
-768 ASENHVALSGTKF
+768 
-781 SGTSNVAA
+781 
-789 VSLGATQA
+789 
-797 ETENNVIIVEDSSF
+797 
-811 TGTTSLLGVRLTAE
+811 SLL
-825 NQGVASGNNVALSG
+825 
-839 TKFSGTSNVATV
+839 
-851 LLGATQAETENNAI
+851 
-865 VVEDSSFTGTTSLL
+865 D
-879 GVQLAAEKRGVAS
+879 VQLAAEKRGVAS

-1070 VYDVSIKNG
+1070 VYDVSIKNV

-1167 TFKDLTV
+1167 TFKDLAV

-1180 IETTYTA
+1180 LETTYTA
-1187 DGDVVLGNGENL
+1187 EDDVVLDADHGL
-1199 TSENNLFNNKTVKAT
+1199 TSENDLFNNKTVKAT

-1291 NWTMAGF
+1291 NWTLAGF

-1333 GVLYVD
+1333 GVFYVD

-1370 AHVGLGALWDLSES
+1370 AHVGLGALWDLNES

-1408 YNDKLD
+1408 YNDKLE

-1424 AGARLLGDFND
+1424 AGARFLGDFND

-1491 LGAKGYVGDRE
+1491 LGARGYVGDRE

-1511 YSF
+1511 YRF

>member
-68 LTINDANGTVKLPD
+68 LTINDANGTVQLPD

-178 TVDPSDVSLEDL
+178 TVDPSGVSLEDL

-217 NSLTLSDTKIAA
+217 NSLTLSNTKIAA

-240 EQVNTVVAEDN
+240 QQVNTVVAEGN
-251 RFVLENLTITTDTGY
+251 RFVLENLSISTDDGY
-266 FRGVTTVG
+266 FRGVTAFG

-306 DFGRAEAANNTYIA
+306 DFGRAEAANNAYMA

-348 TVNIADVTAGS
+348 TVSIADVTAGS

-415 AETVSASGNLLS
+415 AETVSASDNLLS

-592 RGSADVS
+592 RGSAVVS

-605 RNVTADHFSALGASY
+605 RNVTADRFSALGASY
-620 VGYVTADQ
+620 VGYEMADQ

-716 NDQGTAVTH
+716 NDQGTAVTN

-768 ASENHVALSGTKF
+768 ALGNHVAL
-781 SGTSNVAA
+781 
-789 VSLGATQA
+789 
-797 ETENNVIIVEDSSF
+797 
-811 TGTTSLLGVRLTAE
+811 
-825 NQGVASGNNVALSG
+825 
-839 TKFSGTSNVATV
+839 
-851 LLGATQAETENNAI
+851 
-865 VVEDSSFTGTTSLL
+865 
-879 GVQLAAEKRGVAS
+879 
-892 GTSVSV
+892 

-1022 VEINNQTVVVS
+1022 IEINNQTVVVS

-1140 VTIEIA
+1140 VTLEIA

-1291 NWTMAGF
+1291 NWTLAGF

-1370 AHVGLGALWDLSES
+1370 AHVGLGALWDLNES

-1414 LDSTVTHAVR
+1414 LNSTVTHAVR

>member
-1 MLIANLRTKRTLLSL
+1 MLIENLRTKRTLLSL

-23 LSVQASAADTLQGKV
+23 LSVQANATDTLQGQV
-38 VADEA
+38 VADKA
-43 PNYSTQSGKQYWVL
+43 PNYSAQSGKQYWVL
-57 TGTEQTAESNA
+57 TGAEQTAESNA
-68 LTINDANGTVKLPD
+68 LTINDANGTVKQAD

-108 QTSTFASAVLVM
+108 QTSKFDSAVLFM
-120 NVWADNVDSLEADAN
+120 NVWADNVDSLEVDAN
-135 KATLNT
+135 KVTL
-141 SADAAG
+141 DANVEASG
-147 SYAFS
+147 GYAFT

-166 SETVIDDVEINV
+166 SETVIGDVEINLIA
-178 TVDPSDVSLEDL
+178 DPSDDSDEDI

-198 YVDNLSAEAG
+198 YVNNPSAEAG
-208 MTSSVHFSG
+208 MTSSVRFSG
-217 NSLTLSDTKIAA
+217 NSLTLSGTKIDA
-229 PKEMYVDGVMT
+229 PEIYVDGVMT
-240 EQVNTVVAEDN
+240 QQVNTVVAEDN
-251 RFVLENLTITTDTGY
+251 RFVLENLSITTDDGH
-266 FRGVTTVG
+266 FRGVTAFG
-274 ADEAQIDRNKT
+274 ADEVQIHRNAT
-285 TVTDLT
+285 TAKDLT
-291 FSSTD
+291 LSPKT
-296 FAYVEGMEVY
+296 FAVVEGMEVNG
-306 DFGRAEAANNTYIA
+306 FGRAEAANNTYTA
-320 DGIELNGSDLILSGG
+320 DGIELNGSDLILRGG
-335 WFQDGDSAVFANN
+335 RFLDGDSAVFANN
-348 TVNIADVTAGS
+348 TVNIANVTAGS

-368 GIQTRDVADV
+368 GIQTSDVADV
-378 TANATT
+378 SANATT

-415 AETVSASGNLLS
+415 AETVSASDNLLS
-427 AHDVHVHS
+427 VHDVHVHS

-475 TIYGARAAITG
+475 TIYGARAAISG

-491 RNAVSVKDVTA
+491 RNEVSVKDVTA

-516 STQNASVVMNGNLLE
+516 SAQNASVVMNGNLLE

-554 AYHSGADIS
+554 VYHSGADTS
-563 TVTLQNNRARVLDSD
+563 TVTLQNNRARVLDSK
-578 FAGQFGVAGAEVDI
+578 FTGQLGVAGAEVDI
-592 RGSADVS
+592 RGSAVVS

-605 RNVTADHFSALGASY
+605 SNVTADRFYALGASY
-620 VGYVTADQ
+620 VGSETADQ

-649 QFVAARSFFTDG
+649 QFVAARSLFTDG

-682 TLSGE
+682 TLSGG
-687 SYVMSVSATDAGEAR
+687 SSVMSVSATEAGEAR
-702 ALNNTLEVSGLTAR
+702 ALNNTLEVSGLTAS
-716 NDQGTAVTH
+716 NDQGTAVTN

-736 VAENNATVVEDSSF
+736 VAENNATV
-750 TGTTR
+750 
-755 LWGVRLVAENQGI
+755 
-768 ASENHVALSGTKF
+768 
-781 SGTSNVAA
+781 
-789 VSLGATQA
+789 
-797 ETENNVIIVEDSSF
+797 VEDSSF

-851 LLGATQAETENNAI
+851 LLGATQAETENNAML
-865 VVEDSSFTGTTSLL
+865 VEDSSFTGTTSLL
-879 GVQLAAEKRGVAS
+879 GVKLAAENRGVAS

-898 SGATVSGYGLI
+898 SGVEVSGYGLI
-909 EAVSVYSQDTVEVNN
+909 EAVSVYSQNTVEVDN
-924 STLLLSD
+924 STLLLSN
-931 VSMDGEP
+931 VSMDGKP
-938 ALIAGVDSS
+938 ALIAGVDSL

-991 TNKNTVVSVNKSDI
+991 TNKNTIVSVNKSDI

-1033 YSTVDDVYGTG
+1033 NSTVDDVYGTG
-1044 IVASGNVSARI
+1044 IVASGDVSARI

-1064 ATVVGG
+1064 ATVEGG
-1070 VYDVSIKNG
+1070 VYAVSVKNG

-1099 INEVGSI
+1099 TNTVGSI

-1113 LNVTEANKMNAV
+1113 LNVTEANKEKAV
-1125 LTVKKATGGQTEFDG
+1125 LTVTDADAGQMEFNG

-1146 SDDFLDS
+1146 SDDFLES

-1180 IETTYTA
+1180 LETTYTA

-1199 TSENNLFNNKTVKAT
+1199 TSENDLFNNKTVKAT

-1228 AFINQG
+1228 AFVNQG

-1333 GVLYVD
+1333 GVLYAD

-1370 AHVGLGALWDLSES
+1370 AHVGLGALWDLNES

-1408 YNDKLD
+1408 YNDKLE

>member
-1 MLIANLRTKRTLLSL
+1 M
-16 AVAAALT
+16 
-23 LSVQASAADTLQGKV
+23 
-38 VADEA
+38 
-43 PNYSTQSGKQYWVL
+43 
-57 TGTEQTAESNA
+57 
-68 LTINDANGTVKLPD
+68 
-82 QIPVSHIYLSEA
+82 
-94 DKAVANGNQMTVGG
+94 
-108 QTSTFASAVLVM
+108 
-120 NVWADNVDSLEADAN
+120 
-135 KATLNT
+135 
-141 SADAAG
+141 
-147 SYAFS
+147 
-152 NIFATRIGEATIRN
+152 
-166 SETVIDDVEINV
+166 
-178 TVDPSDVSLEDL
+178 
-190 GAFWAWGA
+190 
-198 YVDNLSAEAG
+198 
-208 MTSSVHFSG
+208 
-217 NSLTLSDTKIAA
+217 
-229 PKEMYVDGVMT
+229 
-240 EQVNTVVAEDN
+240 
-251 RFVLENLTITTDTGY
+251 
-266 FRGVTTVG
+266 
-274 ADEAQIDRNKT
+274 
-285 TVTDLT
+285 
-291 FSSTD
+291 
-296 FAYVEGMEVY
+296 
-306 DFGRAEAANNTYIA
+306 
-320 DGIELNGSDLILSGG
+320 
-335 WFQDGDSAVFANN
+335 
-348 TVNIADVTAGS
+348 
-359 VSGELLTVY
+359 
-368 GIQTRDVADV
+368 
-378 TANATT
+378 
-384 VTLDK
+384 
-389 ITLSPWD
+389 
-396 AGSSYETESLW
+396 
-407 ARAVSVSD
+407 
-415 AETVSASGNLLS
+415 
-427 AHDVHVHS
+427 
-435 AILSAA
+435 
-441 YVSGE
+441 
-446 DTASVSLIGNKVELS
+446 S

-554 AYHSGADIS
+554 AYHSGVDNS
-563 TVTLQNNRARVLDSD
+563 TVTLQNNRARVLDSK
-578 FAGQFGVAGAEVDI
+578 FTGQLGVAGAEVDI

-636 TLIAEGVTASDYA
+636 TLIAEGVTASNYS

-702 ALNNTLEVSGLTAR
+702 ALNNTLEVSGLTAS
-716 NDQGTAVTH
+716 NDQGTAETI
-725 VVAAHLDATQA
+725 VVAAHLYATQA
-736 VAENNATVVEDSSF
+736 VAENNAMVIKNSSFVGTTVLEGVNQRTENSGVASGNSVSVSKTNFSGTNNVFAVDLVAMKAEVENNSMVVEDSSF
-750 TGTTR
+750 AGTTA
-755 LWGVRLVAENQGI
+755 LEGVNLTTENRG
-768 ASENHVALSGTKF
+768 VVSGT
-781 SGTSNVAA
+781 G
-789 VSLGATQA
+789 
-797 ETENNVIIVEDSSF
+797 
-811 TGTTSLLGVRLTAE
+811 
-825 NQGVASGNNVALSG
+825 
-839 TKFSGTSNVATV
+839 
-851 LLGATQAETENNAI
+851 
-865 VVEDSSFTGTTSLL
+865 
-879 GVQLAAEKRGVAS
+879 
-892 GTSVSV
+892 VSV

-1033 YSTVDDVYGTG
+1033 NSTVDDVYGTG
-1044 IVASGNVSARI
+1044 IVASGDVSARI

-1333 GVLYVD
+1333 GVFYVD
-1339 GSLRAGRATTEF
+1339 GSLRAGRATNEF

-1370 AHVGLGALWDLSES
+1370 AHVGLGALWDLNES

>member
-1 MLIANLRTKRTLLSL
+1 MLIENLRTKRTLLSL
-16 AVAAALT
+16 AVATALT
-23 LSVQASAADTLQGKV
+23 LSVQANAADTLQGKV

-43 PNYSTQSGKQYWVL
+43 PNYSTQSGEQYWVL
-57 TGTEQTAESNA
+57 TGAEQTAESNA
-68 LTINDANGTVKLPD
+68 LTINDANGTVKQAN

-94 DKAVANGNQMTVGG
+94 DKAVANGNQMTIGG
-108 QTSTFASAVLVM
+108 QTSTFASAFLVM
-120 NVWADNVDSLEADAN
+120 NVWADNVDSLEVDAN
-135 KATLNT
+135 KVTL
-141 SADAAG
+141 DANVEASG
-147 SYAFS
+147 GYAFT

-166 SETVIDDVEINV
+166 SETVIGDVEINLIA
-178 TVDPSDVSLEDL
+178 DPSDDSDEDI

-198 YVDNLSAEAG
+198 YVNNPSAEAG
-208 MTSSVHFSG
+208 MTSSVRFSG
-217 NSLTLSDTKIAA
+217 NSLTLSGTKIDA
-229 PKEMYVDGVMT
+229 PEIYVDGVMT
-240 EQVNTVVAEDN
+240 QQVNTVVAEDN
-251 RFVLENLTITTDTGY
+251 RFVLENLSITTDDGH
-266 FRGVTTVG
+266 FRGVTAFG
-274 ADEAQIDRNKT
+274 ADEVQIHRNAT
-285 TVTDLT
+285 TAKDLT
-291 FSSTD
+291 LSPKT
-296 FAYVEGMEVY
+296 FAVVEGMEVNG
-306 DFGRAEAANNTYIA
+306 FGRAEAANNTYTA
-320 DGIELNGSDLILSGG
+320 DGIELNGSDLILRGG
-335 WFQDGDSAVFANN
+335 RFLDGDSAVFANN
-348 TVNIADVTAGS
+348 TVNIANVTAGS

-368 GIQTRDVADV
+368 GIQTSDVADV
-378 TANATT
+378 SANATT

-415 AETVSASGNLLS
+415 AETVSASDNLLS
-427 AHDVHVHS
+427 VLDVHVHS

-475 TIYGARAAITG
+475 TIYGARAAISG

-491 RNAVSVKDVTA
+491 RNEVSVKDVTA
-502 ADLRLYGGRYWAVG
+502 ADLRLYGGRYWAVD
-516 STQNASVVMNGNLLE
+516 SAQNASVVMNGNLLE

-545 AARAGLGDE
+545 AARASLGDE
-554 AYHSGADIS
+554 VYHSGADTS
-563 TVTLQNNRARVLDSD
+563 TVTLQNNRARVLDSK
-578 FAGQFGVAGAEVDI
+578 FTGQLGVAGAEVDI
-592 RGSADVS
+592 RGSAVVS

-605 RNVTADHFSALGASY
+605 SNVTADRFYALGASY
-620 VGYVTADQ
+620 VGSETADQ

-649 QFVAARSFFTDG
+649 QFVAARSLFTDG

-682 TLSGE
+682 TLSGG
-687 SYVMSVSATDAGEAR
+687 SSVMSVSATEAGEAR
-702 ALNNTLEVSGLTAR
+702 ALNNTLEVSGLTAS
-716 NDQGTAVTH
+716 NDQGTAVTN

-736 VAENNATVVEDSSF
+736 VAENNATV
-750 TGTTR
+750 
-755 LWGVRLVAENQGI
+755 
-768 ASENHVALSGTKF
+768 
-781 SGTSNVAA
+781 
-789 VSLGATQA
+789 
-797 ETENNVIIVEDSSF
+797 VEDSSF

-851 LLGATQAETENNAI
+851 LLGATQAETENNAML
-865 VVEDSSFTGTTSLL
+865 VEDSSFTGTTSLL
-879 GVQLAAEKRGVAS
+879 GVQLAAENRGVAS

-898 SGATVSGYGLI
+898 SGVEVSGYGLI
-909 EAVSVYSQDTVEVNN
+909 EAVSVYSQNTVEVDN
-924 STLLLSD
+924 STLLLSN
-931 VSMDGEP
+931 VSMDGKP
-938 ALIAGVDSS
+938 ALIAGVDSL

-975 VLAGVSAFITN
+975 VLAGVAAFITN

-991 TNKNTVVSVNKSDI
+991 TNKNTIVSVNKSDI

-1033 YSTVDDVYGTG
+1033 NSTVDDVYGTG
-1044 IVASGNVSARI
+1044 IVASGDVSARI

-1070 VYDVSIKNG
+1070 VYAVSVKNG

-1099 INEVGSI
+1099 TNTVGSI

-1113 LNVTEANKMNAV
+1113 LNVTEANKEKAV
-1125 LTVKKATGGQTEFDG
+1125 LTVTDADAGQMEFNG

-1180 IETTYTA
+1180 LETTYTA

-1199 TSENNLFNNKTVKAT
+1199 TSENDLFNNKTVKAT

-1228 AFINQG
+1228 AFVNQG

-1370 AHVGLGALWDLSES
+1370 AHVGLGALWDLNES

>member
-1 MLIANLRTKRTLLSL
+1 MLIENIRTKRTLLSL

-43 PNYSTQSGKQYWVL
+43 PNYSAQSGKQYWVL
-57 TGTEQTAESNA
+57 TGAEQTAESNA
-68 LTINDANGTVKLPD
+68 LTINDANGTVKQAD
-82 QIPVSHIYLSEA
+82 QIPVSHIYLFEA

-135 KATLNT
+135 KVTL
-141 SADAAG
+141 DANVEASG
-147 SYAFS
+147 GYAFT
-152 NIFATRIGEATIRN
+152 NIFATRIGEGTIRN
-166 SETVIDDVEINV
+166 SETVIGDVEINV
-178 TVDPSDVSLEDL
+178 IADPSGESDEDI

-198 YVDNLSAEAG
+198 YVNNRSAEAG
-208 MTSSVHFSG
+208 MTSSVRFSG
-217 NSLTLSDTKIAA
+217 NSLTLSGTKIDA
-229 PKEMYVDGVMT
+229 PEIYVDGVMT
-240 EQVNTVVAEDN
+240 QQVNTVVAEDN
-251 RFVLENLTITTDTGY
+251 RFVLENLSITTDDGH
-266 FRGVTTVG
+266 FRGVTAFG
-274 ADEAQIDRNKT
+274 ADEVQIHRNAT
-285 TVTDLT
+285 TAKDLT
-291 FSSTD
+291 LSPKT
-296 FAYVEGMEVY
+296 FAVVEGMEVNG
-306 DFGRAEAANNTYIA
+306 FGRAEAANNTYTA
-320 DGIELNGSDLILSGG
+320 DGIELNGSDLILRGG
-335 WFQDGDSAVFANN
+335 RFLDGDSAVFANN
-348 TVNIADVTAGS
+348 TVNIANVTAGS

-368 GIQTRDVADV
+368 GIQTSDVADV
-378 TANATT
+378 SANATT

-415 AETVSASGNLLS
+415 AETVSASDNLLS
-427 AHDVHVHS
+427 VHDVHVHS

-446 DTASVSLIGNKVELS
+446 DTALVSLIGNKVELS

-475 TIYGARAAITG
+475 TIYGARAAISG

-491 RNAVSVKDVTA
+491 RNEVSVKDVTA

-516 STQNASVVMNGNLLE
+516 SAQNASVVMNGNLLE

-554 AYHSGADIS
+554 VYHSGADTS
-563 TVTLQNNRARVLDSD
+563 TVTLQNNRARVLDSK
-578 FAGQFGVAGAEVDI
+578 FTGQLGVAGAEVDI
-592 RGSADVS
+592 RGSAVVS

-605 RNVTADHFSALGASY
+605 SNVTADRFYALGASY
-620 VGYVTADQ
+620 VGSETADQ

-649 QFVAARSFFTDG
+649 QFVAARSLFTDG

-687 SYVMSVSATDAGEAR
+687 VRVLATWASEAGEVR
-702 ALNNTLEVSGLTAR
+702 ASNNTLRISGLTAD
-716 NDQGTAVTH
+716 NNQADTASEVIA
-725 VVAAHLDATQA
+725 VDLDAMQA
-736 VAENNATVVEDSSF
+736 EVENNSMV
-750 TGTTR
+750 
-755 LWGVRLVAENQGI
+755 
-768 ASENHVALSGTKF
+768 
-781 SGTSNVAA
+781 
-789 VSLGATQA
+789 
-797 ETENNVIIVEDSSF
+797 VEDSSF
-811 TGTTSLLGVRLTAE
+811 TGTTSLLGVQLAVE
-825 NQGVASGNNVALSG
+825 NRGVASGNNVALSG
-839 TKFSGTSNVATV
+839 TEFSGTSNVAAV
-851 LLGATQAETENNAI
+851 FLGATQAETENNAM

-879 GVQLAAEKRGVAS
+879 GVQLAAENRGVAS
-892 GTSVSV
+892 GTSVTV
-898 SGATVSGYGLI
+898 SGVEVSGYGLI

-991 TNKNTVVSVNKSDI
+991 TNKNTIVSVNKSGI

-1044 IVASGNVSARI
+1044 IVASGDVSARI

-1070 VYDVSIKNG
+1070 VYDVSVKSE

-1099 INEVGSI
+1099 TNTVGSI

-1113 LNVTEANKMNAV
+1113 LNVTEANKKKAV
-1125 LTVKKATGGQTEFDG
+1125 LTVTDADAGQMEFNG

-1180 IETTYTA
+1180 LETTYTA

-1199 TSENNLFNNKTVKAT
+1199 TSENDLFNNKTVKAT

-1228 AFINQG
+1228 AFVNQG

-1333 GVLYVD
+1333 GVLYAD

-1370 AHVGLGALWDLSES
+1370 AHVGLGALWDLNES
-1384 LKLDTYARYMV
+1384 LKLDTYAHYMV

-1408 YNDKLD
+1408 YNDKLE

-1435 YASWKVGAAYEHVFD
+1435 YASWKVGAAYEHVLD

>member
-1 MLIANLRTKRTLLSL
+1 MLIENLRTKRTLLSL

-43 PNYSTQSGKQYWVL
+43 PNYSAQSGKQYWVL

-68 LTINDANGTVKLPD
+68 LTINDANGTVQLPD
-82 QIPVSHIYLSEA
+82 QIPVSHIYLSDA

-135 KATLNT
+135 KVTLDSNVEA
-141 SADAAG
+141 SG
-147 SYAFS
+147 GYAFT
-152 NIFATRIGEATIRN
+152 NIFATRIGEGTIRN
-166 SETVIDDVEINV
+166 SETVIGDVEINV
-178 TVDPSDVSLEDL
+178 IADPSGESDEDL

-198 YVDNLSAEAG
+198 YVNNRSAEAG

-217 NSLTLSDTKIAA
+217 NSLTLSGTKIAA
-229 PKEMYVDGVMT
+229 PEIYVDGVMT
-240 EQVNTVVAEDN
+240 QQVNTVVAEGN
-251 RFVLENLTITTDTGY
+251 RFVLENLSISTDDGY
-266 FRGVTTVG
+266 FRGVTAFG
-274 ADEAQIDRNKT
+274 ADEVQIHRNAT
-285 TVTDLT
+285 TVKDLT
-291 FSSTD
+291 LSPKT
-296 FAYVEGMEVY
+296 FAVVEGMEVY
-306 DFGRAEAANNTYIA
+306 GFDRAEAANNTYTA

-335 WFQDGDSAVFANN
+335 WFQDGDSVVISNN

-368 GIQTRDVADV
+368 GIQTRNVADV

-389 ITLSPWD
+389 ITLSPSA
-396 AGSSYETESLW
+396 AGSSVETESLW

-415 AETVSASGNLLS
+415 AETVSASDNLLS

-563 TVTLQNNRARVLDSD
+563 TVTLQNNRARVLDSE
-578 FAGQFGVAGAEVDI
+578 FTGQLGVAGAEVDI

-636 TLIAEGVTASDYA
+636 TLIAEGVTASNYS

-668 NILMQ
+668 NILML

-716 NDQGTAVTH
+716 NDQGTAVTD

-750 TGTTR
+750 TGTT
-755 LWGVRLVAENQGI
+755 
-768 ASENHVALSGTKF
+768 
-781 SGTSNVAA
+781 
-789 VSLGATQA
+789 
-797 ETENNVIIVEDSSF
+797 
-811 TGTTSLLGVRLTAE
+811 SLLGVH
-825 NQGVASGNNVALSG
+825 
-839 TKFSGTSNVATV
+839 
-851 LLGATQAETENNAI
+851 
-865 VVEDSSFTGTTSLL
+865 
-879 GVQLAAEKRGVAS
+879 LAAEKRGVAS

-1298 VEAGWANSASHVE
+1298 IEAGWANSASHVE
-1311 GTRGDGD
+1311 GTRGGGD

-1408 YNDKLD
+1408 YDDKLE
-1414 LDSTVTHAVR
+1414 LDSTVMHAVR

>member
-1 MLIANLRTKRTLLSL
+1 MLIENLRTKRTLLSL

-43 PNYSTQSGKQYWVL
+43 PNYSAQSGKQYWVL
-57 TGTEQTAESNA
+57 TGAEQTAESNA
-68 LTINDANGTVKLPD
+68 LTINDANGTVKQAN

-94 DKAVANGNQMTVGG
+94 DKAVANGNQMTIGG
-108 QTSTFASAVLVM
+108 QTSTFASAFLVM

-135 KATLNT
+135 KVTL
-141 SADAAG
+141 DANVEASG
-147 SYAFS
+147 GYAFT

-166 SETVIDDVEINV
+166 SETVIGDVEINLIA
-178 TVDPSDVSLEDL
+178 DPSDDSDEDI

-198 YVDNLSAEAG
+198 YVNNPSAEAE
-208 MTSSVHFSG
+208 MTSSARFSG
-217 NSLTLSDTKIAA
+217 NSLTLSGTKIDA
-229 PKEMYVDGVMT
+229 PEIYVDGVLT
-240 EQVNTVVAEDN
+240 QQVNTVVAEDN
-251 RFVLENLTITTDTGY
+251 RYVLENLSITTDDGH
-266 FRGVTTVG
+266 FRGVTAFG
-274 ADEAQIDRNKT
+274 ADEVQIHRNAT
-285 TVTDLT
+285 TAKDLT
-291 FSSTD
+291 LSPKT
-296 FAYVEGMEVY
+296 FAVVEGMEVNG
-306 DFGRAEAANNTYIA
+306 FGRAEAANNTYTA
-320 DGIELNGSDLILSGG
+320 DGIELNGSALILRGG
-335 WFQDGDSAVFANN
+335 RFLDGDSAVFSNN
-348 TVNIADVTAGS
+348 TVNIADITAGS
-359 VSGELLTVY
+359 TSGELLTVY
-368 GIQTRDVADV
+368 GMLTSGVADV

-389 ITLSPWD
+389 ITLSPS
-396 AGSSYETESLW
+396 AVGSSVETESLS
-407 ARAVSVSD
+407 ALAVSVFD
-415 AETVSASGNLLS
+415 AETVSASDNLLS

-446 DTASVSLIGNKVELS
+446 DTASVSLTGNKVELS

-554 AYHSGADIS
+554 AYHSSADTS
-563 TVTLQNNRARVLDSD
+563 TVTLQNNLARVLDSK
-578 FAGQFGVAGAEVDI
+578 FTGQLGVAGAEVDI

-605 RNVTADHFSALGASY
+605 SNVTADRFYALGASY
-620 VGYVTADQ
+620 VGSETADQ

-649 QFVAARSFFTDG
+649 QFVAARSLFTDG

-682 TLSGE
+682 TLSGG
-687 SYVMSVSATDAGEAR
+687 SSVMSVSATEAGEAR
-702 ALNNTLEVSGLTAR
+702 ALNNTLEVSGLTAS
-716 NDQGTAVTH
+716 NDQGTAVTN

-750 TGTTR
+750 TGTTS
-755 LWGVRLVAENQGI
+755 LWGVRLVAENQGV
-768 ASENHVALSGTKF
+768 ALGNNVALSGTKF

-797 ETENNVIIVEDSSF
+797 ETENNAMLVEDSSF
-811 TGTTSLLGVRLTAE
+811 TGTTSLLGVH
-825 NQGVASGNNVALSG
+825 
-839 TKFSGTSNVATV
+839 
-851 LLGATQAETENNAI
+851 
-865 VVEDSSFTGTTSLL
+865 
-879 GVQLAAEKRGVAS
+879 LAAEKRGVAS

-898 SGATVSGYGLI
+898 SGVEVSGYGLI

-938 ALIAGVDSS
+938 ALIAGVDGS

-1044 IVASGNVSARI
+1044 IVASGDVSARI

-1113 LNVTEANKMNAV
+1113 LNVTQDNIDQAV
-1125 LTVKKATGGQTEFDG
+1125 LTVTQAAEGQTKFDG

-1146 SDDFLDS
+1146 SDDFLES

-1199 TSENNLFNNKTVKAT
+1199 TSENDLFNNKTVKAT

-1228 AFINQG
+1228 AFVNQG
-1234 AEFIADEGI
+1234 AEFIAEEGI

-1370 AHVGLGALWDLSES
+1370 AHVGLGALWDLNES

-1395 TYLDDDDVSLNNR
+1395 TYLDDDDVDLNNR

-1466 LEGDTGVFELGL
+1466 LEGDTGVFELGM

>member
-1 MLIANLRTKRTLLSL
+1 MLIENLRTKRTLLSL

-43 PNYSTQSGKQYWVL
+43 PNYSAQSGKQYWVL
-57 TGTEQTAESNA
+57 TGAEQTAESNA
-68 LTINDANGTVKLPD
+68 LTINDANGTVKQAD
-82 QIPVSHIYLSEA
+82 QIPVSHIYLFEA

-135 KATLNT
+135 KVTLNT

-152 NIFATRIGEATIRN
+152 NILATRIGEATIRN

-178 TVDPSDVSLEDL
+178 TVDSSDVSLEDL

-198 YVDNLSAEAG
+198 YVNNRSAEAG

-229 PKEMYVDGVMT
+229 PEIYVDGVMT

-251 RFVLENLTITTDTGY
+251 RFVLENLTITTDRGY
-266 FRGVTTVG
+266 FRGVTAVG
-274 ADEAQIDRNKT
+274 ADEAQIHRNET
-285 TVTDLT
+285 TVTGLI

-296 FAYVEGMEVY
+296 FASVEGMEVNG
-306 DFGRAEAANNTYIA
+306 FGRAEAANNTYTA
-320 DGIELNGSDLILSGG
+320 DGIELNGSDLILRGG
-335 WFQDGDSAVFANN
+335 RFLDGDSAVFANN
-348 TVNIADVTAGS
+348 TVKIANVTAGS

-368 GIQTRDVADV
+368 GIQTSDVADV
-378 TANATT
+378 SANATT

-415 AETVSASGNLLS
+415 AETVSASDNLLS

-446 DTASVSLIGNKVELS
+446 DTASVSLTGNKVELS

-486 NAEIS
+486 SAEIS

-554 AYHSGADIS
+554 AYHSGADNS
-563 TVTLQNNRARVLDSD
+563 TVTLQNNRARVLDSK
-578 FAGQFGVAGAEVDI
+578 FIGQLGVAGAEVDI
-592 RGSADVS
+592 RGCAVVS

-605 RNVTADHFSALGASY
+605 RNVTADRFYALGASY
-620 VGYVTADQ
+620 VGSDTADQ

-673 GNRLEMTDA
+673 GNRLEMTDV

-687 SYVMSVSATDAGEAR
+687 VRVLATWASEAGEVR
-702 ALNNTLEVSGLTAR
+702 ASNNTLRISGLTAD
-716 NDQGTAVTH
+716 NNQADTASEVIA
-725 VVAAHLDATQA
+725 VDLDAMQA
-736 VAENNATVVEDSSF
+736 EVENNSMV
-750 TGTTR
+750 
-755 LWGVRLVAENQGI
+755 
-768 ASENHVALSGTKF
+768 
-781 SGTSNVAA
+781 
-789 VSLGATQA
+789 
-797 ETENNVIIVEDSSF
+797 VEDSSF
-811 TGTTSLLGVRLTAE
+811 TGTTSLLGVQLAVE
-825 NQGVASGNNVALSG
+825 NRGVASGNNVALSG
-839 TKFSGTSNVATV
+839 TEFSGTSNVAAV
-851 LLGATQAETENNAI
+851 FLGATQAEAEYNAM

-879 GVQLAAEKRGVAS
+879 GVQLAAENRGVAS

-898 SGATVSGYGLI
+898 SGVEVSGYGLI

-991 TNKNTVVSVNKSDI
+991 TNKNTIVSVSKSGI

-1044 IVASGNVSARI
+1044 IVASGDVSARI

-1070 VYDVSIKNG
+1070 VYAVSVKNG

-1099 INEVGSI
+1099 TNTVGSI

-1113 LNVTEANKMNAV
+1113 LNVTEANKEKAV
-1125 LTVKKATGGQTEFDG
+1125 LTVTDADAGQMEFNG

-1146 SDDFLDS
+1146 SDDFLES

-1180 IETTYTA
+1180 LETTYTA

-1199 TSENNLFNNKTVKAT
+1199 TSENDLFNNKTVKAT

-1228 AFINQG
+1228 AFVNQG

-1243 AAMVDAAKL
+1243 AAMVDAAKH

-1291 NWTMAGF
+1291 HWTLAGF

-1370 AHVGLGALWDLSES
+1370 AHVGLGALWNLSEC

-1395 TYLDDDDVSLNNR
+1395 TYLDDDDLSLNNR
-1408 YNDKLD
+1408 YNDKLE

-1424 AGARLLGDFND
+1424 AGTRLLGDFND

-1502 GVTGNMTVR
+1502 GVTGNMTVC

>member
-1 MLIANLRTKRTLLSL
+1 MLIENLRTKRTLLSL
-16 AVAAALT
+16 AVATALT
-23 LSVQASAADTLQGKV
+23 LSVQANAANTLQGKV

-57 TGTEQTAESNA
+57 TGAEQTAESNA
-68 LTINDANGTVKLPD
+68 LTINDANGTVKQAD

-108 QTSTFASAVLVM
+108 QTSKFDSAVLFM

-135 KATLNT
+135 KVTL
-141 SADAAG
+141 DANVEASG
-147 SYAFS
+147 GYAFT

-166 SETVIDDVEINV
+166 SETVIGDVEINV
-178 TVDPSDVSLEDL
+178 IADPSDDSDEDI

-198 YVDNLSAEAG
+198 YVNNPSAEAG

-217 NSLTLSDTKIAA
+217 NSLTLSGTKIAA
-229 PKEMYVDGVMT
+229 PEIYVDGVMT
-240 EQVNTVVAEDN
+240 QQVNTVVAEDN
-251 RFVLENLTITTDTGY
+251 RYVLENLSITTDDGH
-266 FRGVTTVG
+266 FRGVTAVG
-274 ADEAQIDRNKT
+274 ADEAQIYRNET
-285 TVTDLT
+285 TVTGLI

-296 FAYVEGMEVY
+296 FASVEGMEVNG
-306 DFGRAEAANNTYIA
+306 FGRAEAANNTYTA
-320 DGIELNGSDLILSGG
+320 DGIELNGSDLILRGG
-335 WFQDGDSAVFANN
+335 RFLDGDSAVFANN
-348 TVNIADVTAGS
+348 TVNITNVTAGS

-368 GIQTRDVADV
+368 GIQTSDVADV
-378 TANATT
+378 SANATT

-415 AETVSASGNLLS
+415 AETVSASDNLLS
-427 AHDVHVHS
+427 VHDVHVHS

-475 TIYGARAAITG
+475 TIYGARAAISG

-491 RNAVSVKDVTA
+491 RNEVSVKDVTA

-516 STQNASVVMNGNLLE
+516 SAQNASVVMNGNLLE

-554 AYHSGADIS
+554 VYHSGADTS
-563 TVTLQNNRARVLDSD
+563 TVTLQNNRARVLDSK
-578 FAGQFGVAGAEVDI
+578 FTGQLGVAGAEVDI
-592 RGSADVS
+592 RGSAVVS

-605 RNVTADHFSALGASY
+605 SNVTADRFYALGASY
-620 VGYVTADQ
+620 VGSETADQ

-649 QFVAARSFFTDG
+649 QFVAARSLFTDG

-682 TLSGE
+682 TLSGG
-687 SYVMSVSATDAGEAR
+687 SSVMSVSATEAGEAR
-702 ALNNTLEVSGLTAR
+702 ALNNTLEVSGLTAS
-716 NDQGTAVTH
+716 NDQGTAVTN

-736 VAENNATVVEDSSF
+736 VAENNATV
-750 TGTTR
+750 
-755 LWGVRLVAENQGI
+755 
-768 ASENHVALSGTKF
+768 
-781 SGTSNVAA
+781 
-789 VSLGATQA
+789 
-797 ETENNVIIVEDSSF
+797 VEDSSF

-851 LLGATQAETENNAI
+851 LLGATQAETENNAML
-865 VVEDSSFTGTTSLL
+865 VEDSSFTGTTSLL
-879 GVQLAAEKRGVAS
+879 GVKLAAENRGVAS

-898 SGATVSGYGLI
+898 SGVEVSGYGLI
-909 EAVSVYSQDTVEVNN
+909 EAVSVYSQNTVEVDN
-924 STLLLSD
+924 STLLLSN
-931 VSMDGEP
+931 VSMDGKP
-938 ALIAGVDSS
+938 ALIAGVDSL

-991 TNKNTVVSVNKSDI
+991 TNKNTIVSVNKSDI

-1033 YSTVDDVYGTG
+1033 NSTVDDVYGTG
-1044 IVASGNVSARI
+1044 IVASGDVSARI

-1064 ATVVGG
+1064 ATVEGG
-1070 VYDVSIKNG
+1070 VYAVSVKNG

-1099 INEVGSI
+1099 TNTVGSI

-1113 LNVTEANKMNAV
+1113 LNVTEANKEKAV
-1125 LTVKKATGGQTEFDG
+1125 LTVTDADAGQMEFNG

-1146 SDDFLDS
+1146 SDDFLES

-1180 IETTYTA
+1180 LETTYTA

-1199 TSENNLFNNKTVKAT
+1199 TSENDLFNNKTVKAT

-1228 AFINQG
+1228 AFVNQG

-1333 GVLYVD
+1333 GVLYAD

-1370 AHVGLGALWDLSES
+1370 AHVGLGALWDLNES

-1408 YNDKLD
+1408 YNDKLE

>member
-1 MLIANLRTKRTLLSL
+1 MLIENLRTKRTLLSL
-16 AVAAALT
+16 AVATALT
-23 LSVQASAADTLQGKV
+23 LSVQANAADTLQGKV

-43 PNYSTQSGKQYWVL
+43 PNYSTQSGEQYWVL
-57 TGTEQTAESNA
+57 TGAEQTAESNA

-108 QTSTFASAVLVM
+108 QNSTFASAVLLM

-135 KATLNT
+135 KVALNT

-147 SYAFS
+147 SYAFT
-152 NIFATRIGEATIRN
+152 NILAMKIADATIRN

-178 TVDPSDVSLEDL
+178 TVDPSDDSVEDL

-198 YVDNLSAEAG
+198 SVDNLSADAG
-208 MTSSVHFSG
+208 MTSSVRFSG
-217 NSLTLSDTKIAA
+217 NSLTLSGTKIDA
-229 PKEMYVDGVMT
+229 PEIYVDGVMSQ
-240 EQVNTVVAEDN
+240 QVNTVVAEDN
-251 RFVLENLTITTDTGY
+251 RFVLENLSITTDDGH
-266 FRGVTTVG
+266 FRGVTAFG
-274 ADEAQIDRNKT
+274 ADEVQIHRNET
-285 TVTDLT
+285 TVTGLI

-296 FAYVEGMEVY
+296 FASVEGMEVNG
-306 DFGRAEAANNTYIA
+306 FGRAEAANNTYMA
-320 DGIELNGSDLILSGG
+320 DGIELNGSDLILRGG
-335 WFQDGDSAVFANN
+335 RFLDGDSAVFANS
-348 TVNIADVTAGS
+348 TVKIANVTAGS

-368 GIQTRDVADV
+368 GIQTSDVADV
-378 TANATT
+378 SANATT

-415 AETVSASGNLLS
+415 AETVSASDNLLS

-446 DTASVSLIGNKVELS
+446 DTASVSLTGNKVELS

-554 AYHSGADIS
+554 AYHSGADNS
-563 TVTLQNNRARVLDSD
+563 TVTLQNNRARVLDSK
-578 FAGQFGVAGAEVDI
+578 FTGQLGVAGAEVDI

-636 TLIAEGVTASDYA
+636 TLIAEVVTASNYS

-702 ALNNTLEVSGLTAR
+702 ALNNTLEVSGLTAS
-716 NDQGTAVTH
+716 NDQGTAETI

-736 VAENNATVVEDSSF
+736 VAENNAMVIKNSSFVGTTVLEGVNQRTGNSGVASGNSVSVSKTNFSGTNNVFAVDLVAMKAEVENNSMVVEDSSF
-750 TGTTR
+750 AGTTA
-755 LWGVRLVAENQGI
+755 LEGVNLTTENRG
-768 ASENHVALSGTKF
+768 VVSGT
-781 SGTSNVAA
+781 G
-789 VSLGATQA
+789 VS
-797 ETENNVIIVEDSSF
+797 I
-811 TGTTSLLGVRLTAE
+811 
-825 NQGVASGNNVALSG
+825 
-839 TKFSGTSNVATV
+839 
-851 LLGATQAETENNAI
+851 
-865 VVEDSSFTGTTSLL
+865 
-879 GVQLAAEKRGVAS
+879 
-892 GTSVSV
+892 
-898 SGATVSGYGLI
+898 SGATVTGYGLI
-909 EAVSVYSQDTVEVNN
+909 QAVAVQSPNTVEVDN

-931 VSMDGEP
+931 VSMEGEQ
-938 ALIAGVDSS
+938 ALIAGVAIF
-947 GKTVSVQNTLVQAT
+947 GKTVSVQNTFVQAT
-961 EVDIQDNKELKERN
+961 QLTMKDNGERN
-975 VLAGVSAFITN
+975 ALGGVSVEIN

-991 TNKNTVVSVNKSDI
+991 TNENTVVSLLNNSEI
-1005 TNGYV
+1005 TDGYV
-1010 AGTLVALADGGQ
+1010 AGTLVSLVDGGQ

-1033 YSTVDDVYGTG
+1033 NSTVDDVYGTG
-1044 IVASGNVSARI
+1044 IVASGDVSARI

-1079 TSTRSGNDVEL
+1079 TSTRGGNDVEL

-1099 INEVGSI
+1099 TNKVGFI

-1113 LNVTEANKMNAV
+1113 LNVTEANKEKAV
-1125 LTVKKATGGQTEFDG
+1125 LTVTDADAGQMEFNG

-1146 SDDFLDS
+1146 SDDFLES
-1153 SDTYQLINVEGGKY
+1153 SNTYQLINVEGGKY

-1199 TSENNLFNNKTVKAT
+1199 TSENDLFNNKTVKAT

-1370 AHVGLGALWDLSES
+1370 AHVGLGALWDLNES

-1395 TYLDDDDVSLNNR
+1395 TYLDDDDVGLNNR
-1408 YNDKLD
+1408 YNDKLE

-1424 AGARLLGDFND
+1424 AGARFLGDFND

-1478 RIRPSLESNWAVD
+1478 RIHPSLESNWAVD

>member
-1 MLIANLRTKRTLLSL
+1 MLIENLRTKRTLSSL

-23 LSVQASAADTLQGKV
+23 LSVQANATDTLQGQV
-38 VADEA
+38 VADKA
-43 PNYSTQSGKQYWVL
+43 PNYSAQSGKQYWVL
-57 TGTEQTAESNA
+57 TGAEQTAESNA
-68 LTINDANGTVKLPD
+68 LTINDANGTVKQAN
-82 QIPVSHIYLSEA
+82 QIPVTHIYLSEA
-94 DKAVANGNQMTVGG
+94 DKAVANGNQMTIGG

-135 KATLNT
+135 KVTL
-141 SADAAG
+141 DANVEASG
-147 SYAFS
+147 GYAFT

-166 SETVIDDVEINV
+166 SETVIGDVEINV
-178 TVDPSDVSLEDL
+178 IADPSDDSDEDI

-198 YVDNLSAEAG
+198 YVNNPSAEAG

-217 NSLTLSDTKIAA
+217 NSLTLSGTKIDA
-229 PKEMYVDGVMT
+229 PEIYVDGVMT
-240 EQVNTVVAEDN
+240 QQVNTVVAEDN
-251 RFVLENLTITTDTGY
+251 RIVLENLSITTDDGH
-266 FRGVTTVG
+266 FRGVTAFG
-274 ADEAQIDRNKT
+274 ADEVQIHRNAT
-285 TVTDLT
+285 TAKDLT
-291 FSSTD
+291 LSPKT
-296 FAYVEGMEVY
+296 FAVVEGMEVNG
-306 DFGRAEAANNTYIA
+306 FGRAEAANNTYTA
-320 DGIELNGSDLILSGG
+320 DGIELNGSALILRGG
-335 WFQDGDSAVFANN
+335 RFLDGDSAVFSNN
-348 TVNIADVTAGS
+348 TVNIADITAGS
-359 VSGELLTVY
+359 TSGELLTVY
-368 GIQTRDVADV
+368 GMLTSGVADV

-389 ITLSPWD
+389 ITLSPSA
-396 AGSSYETESLW
+396 AGTSYETESLS

-415 AETVSASGNLLS
+415 AETVSASDNLLS

-446 DTASVSLIGNKVELS
+446 DTASVSLTGNRVELS
-461 NSETMQSTDFENGL
+461 NVESQLDSDFENGL
-475 TIYGARAAITG
+475 TIYGARAAISG

-491 RNAVSVKDVTA
+491 RNEVSVKDVTA

-516 STQNASVVMNGNLLE
+516 LAQNASVVMNGNLLE

-554 AYHSGADIS
+554 VYHSGADTS
-563 TVTLQNNRARVLDSD
+563 TVTLQNNRARVLDSK
-578 FAGQFGVAGAEVDI
+578 FTGQLGVAGAEVDI
-592 RGSADVS
+592 RGSAVVS

-605 RNVTADHFSALGASY
+605 SNVTADRFYALGASY
-620 VGYVTADQ
+620 VGSETADQ

-649 QFVAARSFFTDG
+649 QFVAARSLFTDG

-682 TLSGE
+682 TLSGG
-687 SYVMSVSATDAGEAR
+687 SSVMSVSATEAGEAR
-702 ALNNTLEVSGLTAR
+702 ALNNTLEVSGLTAS
-716 NDQGTAVTH
+716 NDQGTAVTN

-750 TGTTR
+750 TGTTS
-755 LWGVRLVAENQGI
+755 LWGVRLAAEN
-768 ASENHVALSGTKF
+768 
-781 SGTSNVAA
+781 
-789 VSLGATQA
+789 
-797 ETENNVIIVEDSSF
+797 
-811 TGTTSLLGVRLTAE
+811 R
-825 NQGVASGNNVALSG
+825 GVASGNNVALSG
-839 TKFSGTSNVATV
+839 TKFSGTSNVAAV
-851 LLGATQAETENNAI
+851 FLGATQAEAENNAI

-879 GVQLAAEKRGVAS
+879 GVQLAAENRGVAS

-898 SGATVSGYGLI
+898 SGVEVSGYGLI

-991 TNKNTVVSVNKSDI
+991 TNKNTIVSVSKSGI

-1044 IVASGNVSARI
+1044 IVASGDVSARI

-1106 SGFDTIG
+1106 SGFETIG
-1113 LNVTEANKMNAV
+1113 LNVTEANKEKAV
-1125 LTVKKATGGQTEFDG
+1125 LTVTDADAGQMEFNG

-1146 SDDFLDS
+1146 SDDFLES

-1167 TFKDLTV
+1167 MFKDLTV

-1180 IETTYTA
+1180 LETTYTA
-1187 DGDVVLGNGENL
+1187 EDDVVLDADHGL
-1199 TSENNLFNNKTVKAT
+1199 TSENDLFNNKTVKAT

-1333 GVLYVD
+1333 GVLYAD

-1370 AHVGLGALWDLSES
+1370 AHVGLGALWDLNES

-1395 TYLDDDDVSLNNR
+1395 TYLDDDDVGLNNR
-1408 YNDKLD
+1408 YNDKLE

-1424 AGARLLGDFND
+1424 AGARFLGDFND